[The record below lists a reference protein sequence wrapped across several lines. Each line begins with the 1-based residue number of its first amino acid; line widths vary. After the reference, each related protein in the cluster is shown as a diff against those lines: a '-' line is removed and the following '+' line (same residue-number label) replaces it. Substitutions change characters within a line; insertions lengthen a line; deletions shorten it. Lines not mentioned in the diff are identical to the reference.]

1 MHLLVK
7 SIFTCALFVIF
18 VYATSQ
24 SLLKV
29 QQNDELYTLLNG
41 TGSGNNLSQDG
52 SHFLSRRLRQAGQGE
67 EGEQGAP
74 VDFGDAR
81 KDDNLRPKM
90 GPEGEELR
98 VCSQGLVLPLWMPQ
112 KNISIGDRLVRGFVY
127 FMLLV
132 YLFVGVSIIADRFM
146 ASIEA
151 ITSIERTVVVRGP
164 HNEKQVMHVRIWNE
178 TVANLT
184 LMALGS
190 SAPEILLSVIEI
202 YAKDF
207 ESGDLGP
214 GTIVGSAAYNLFMI
228 IAVCMIWIPAGEV
241 RRIRHLRVFTVT
253 AAFSIFAYVWLWLI
267 LSVFTPGVIAVWE
280 AIVTLLFFPLTVL
293 WAYIAER
300 RLLVY
305 KFMDK
310 NYRVNKRGTVVA
322 GEHDQVEMDAEKGGV
337 RDPTSLAAPRTT
349 EAEAFDE
356 ARREYIHVLTELR
369 QKYPE
374 AELEQLEMM
383 AQEQVLARSN
393 KSRAFY
399 RIQAT
404 RRMVGS
410 GNLMRKIQERAHS
423 DLTEVKAQLNPA
435 EEEEGDE
442 PTRVYFEPG
451 HYTVMENCGEFEV
464 RVIRRGDISEY
475 GKVDFET
482 QDGTASAGQDF
493 VGKKGTLSFP
503 PGVDEQRFRIEVID
517 DDVFEE
523 DECFYIR
530 LYNPSDNMRLA
541 VPQIA
546 TVMILDDDHA
556 GIFAFTDSAFE
567 VSESIGLYEV
577 KVMRYS
583 GARGSVIVPYWT
595 ESASAKSGKDFEE
608 TRGEL
613 VFENNETEKFI
624 EILILE
630 ESSYEKDVNFMVHIG
645 EPRLAPADDTNKESF
660 FNRFFD
666 KHEHSGDP
674 THDEMLAKIKE
685 VESKA
690 VQDLTE
696 LDRILL
702 LSKPRNGELT
712 TAHIRIRESRE
723 FKATVDKLVAKAN
736 VSAVLGTSSWKEQF
750 KDALTVLPSDENDYD
765 NDEDVEEEVPSCFS
779 YVSHFVCLFW
789 KVLFAFVPPTDIC
802 GGYVTFVVSIFVI
815 GVITA
820 IIGDAASYFGC
831 ALNIKDS
838 VTAILFVALGTSIPG
853 RYPLSTAGAC
863 LTNSRI
869 ADTFASMIAAKHD
882 EGADNCIG
890 NVTGSN
896 AVNVFLGI
904 GLAWTIAAVYHSSR
918 GMTFN
923 VEPGTIGFA
932 VALFCGEALIAI
944 LLIMV
949 RRWTKSIGAEL
960 GGPKNSKYVSAAIL
974 VFLWLAYVVI
984 CTLEAYD
991 VILI

>member
-1 MHLLVK
+1 MQLLLK

-18 VYATSQ
+18 VYATAQ

-29 QQNDELYTLLNG
+29 QETEARQAYLNV
-41 TGSGNNLSQDG
+41 TSSSSSNLSQDDV
-52 SHFLSRRLRQAGQGE
+52 HFLSRRLRQATAGE
-67 EGEQGAP
+67 EGDEGAP
-74 VDFGDAR
+74 SQMDDELEQMTKVHAEAPDA
-81 KDDNLRPKM
+81 
-90 GPEGEELR
+90 EELR
-98 VCSQGLVLPLWMPQ
+98 ECSEGLVLPLWMPQ
-112 KNISIGDRLVRGFVY
+112 RNISVGDRLVRGFVY
-127 FMLLV
+127 FVLLI

-146 ASIEA
+146 AAIEA
-151 ITSIERTVVVRGP
+151 ITSIERAVVVKGP
-164 HNEKQVMHVRIWNE
+164 NNTKQVMHVRIWNE

-241 RRIRHLRVFTVT
+241 RRIRHLRVFFVT
-253 AAFSIFAYVWLWLI
+253 ALFSVFAYVWLWLI
-267 LSVFTPGVIAVWE
+267 LSVFTPGVILVWE

-305 KFMDK
+305 KYMDK

-322 GEHDQVEMDAEKGGV
+322 GEHDQVEMDAEKGPKQPMV
-337 RDPTSLAAPRTT
+337 TSARGND
-349 EAEAFDE
+349 AEAFDE
-356 ARREYIHVLTELR
+356 ARREYITLLTELR
-369 QKYPE
+369 QKYPD
-374 AELEQLEMM
+374 ADLEQLEMM
-383 AQEQVLARSN
+383 AQEQVLARSS

-404 RRMVGS
+404 RKMVGS

-423 DLTEVKAQLNPA
+423 DLTEVKAQLHA
-435 EEEEGDE
+435 GDDEEADD
-442 PTRVYFEPG
+442 PIRMYFEPG

-464 RVIRRGDISEY
+464 RVVRRGDISTYASVEY
-475 GKVDFET
+475 ET
-482 QDGTASAGQDF
+482 QDGTASAGTDF
-493 VGKKGTLSFP
+493 VGRKGLLSFP

-530 LYNPSDNMRLA
+530 LFNPSEGVKLA
-541 VPQIA
+541 VPMIA

-556 GIFAFTDSAFE
+556 GIFAFTDSVFE
-567 VSESIGLYEV
+567 ITESVGRFEL

-583 GARGSVIVPYWT
+583 GARGTVIVPYWT
-595 ESASAKSGKDFEE
+595 ENDTATESKDYEGA
-608 TRGEL
+608 RGEL
-613 VFENNETEKFI
+613 VFENNESEKFI
-624 EILILE
+624 DLFILE
-630 ESSYEKDVNFMVHIG
+630 ESSYEKDVSFKVHIG
-645 EPRLAPADDTNKESF
+645 EPRLAPDST
-660 FNRFFD
+660 
-666 KHEHSGDP
+666 HY
-674 THDEMLAKIKE
+674 HDELAAKIKE
-685 VESKA
+685 VEKKP

-712 TAHIRIRESRE
+712 TAYVRIRESQE

-750 KDALTVLPSDENDYD
+750 KDALTVIPADESEFD
-765 NDEDVEEEVPSCFS
+765 NDDEEEEVPSCFS
-779 YVSHFVCLFW
+779 YVSHFICLFW

-838 VTAILFVALGTSIPG
+838 VTAILFVALGTSIP
-853 RYPLSTAGAC
+853 
-863 LTNSRI
+863 
-869 ADTFASMIAAKHD
+869 DTFASMIAAKHD

-904 GLAWTIAAVYHSSR
+904 GLAWTIAAVYHSSH

-944 LLIMV
+944 MLIMF
-949 RRWTKSIGAEL
+949 RRWHKGIGAEL
-960 GGPKNSKYVSAAIL
+960 GGPKVSKYISAAIL
-974 VFLWLAYVVI
+974 VFLWVFYVVI
-984 CTLEAYD
+984 CILEAYD
-991 VILI
+991 VIRV

>member
-1 MHLLVK
+1 MQLLIK

-18 VYATSQ
+18 VYATAQ
-24 SLLKV
+24 SLIKV
-29 QQNDELYTLLNG
+29 QESETRRAYLNI
-41 TGSGNNLSQDG
+41 TSSSDLSSSNLSLDDG
-52 SHFLSRRLRQAGQGE
+52 PFLSRRLRQVVHGE
-67 EGEQGAP
+67 EGDEGAP
-74 VDFGDAR
+74 SQLEDDLRQMKKTNVDAPDV
-81 KDDNLRPKM
+81 
-90 GPEGEELR
+90 EEIR
-98 VCSQGLVLPLWMPQ
+98 ECSVGLVLPVWMPQ
-112 KNISIGDRLVRGFVY
+112 KHLSIGDRLIRGFVY
-127 FMLLV
+127 FILLI

-146 ASIEA
+146 AAIEA
-151 ITSIERTVVVRGP
+151 ITSIERAVVVKGP
-164 HNEKQVMHVRIWNE
+164 NNTKQVMHVRIWNE

-241 RRIRHLRVFTVT
+241 RRIRHLRVFFVT

-267 LSVFTPGVIAVWE
+267 LSVFTPGVIQVWE

-305 KFMDK
+305 KYMDK

-322 GEHDQVEMDAEKGGV
+322 GEHDQVEMDAEKGPKHPMV
-337 RDPTSLAAPRTT
+337 TSGRAN

-356 ARREYIHVLTELR
+356 ARREYVTVLTKLR
-369 QKYPE
+369 QKYPD
-374 AELEQLEMM
+374 ADLEQLEMM
-383 AQEQVLARSN
+383 AQEQVLARSS

-404 RRMVGS
+404 RKMVGS

-423 DLTEVKAQLNPA
+423 DLTEVKAQLHS
-435 EEEEGDE
+435 GDYDE
-442 PTRVYFEPG
+442 TDDLIRMYFEPG

-464 RVIRRGDISEY
+464 RVVRRGDLSVYASVEY
-475 GKVDFET
+475 ET
-482 QDGTASAGQDF
+482 QDGTASAGTDF
-493 VGKKGTLSFP
+493 VGRKGLLSFP

-530 LYNPSDNMRLA
+530 LFNPSEGVKLA
-541 VPQIA
+541 VPMIA

-567 VSESIGLYEV
+567 ITESVGKFEL

-583 GARGSVIVPYWT
+583 GARGTVIVPYWT
-595 ESASAKSGKDFEE
+595 ENDTATESKDYEE
-608 TRGEL
+608 ARGEL
-613 VFENNETEKFI
+613 VFENNESEKVI
-624 EILILE
+624 DLYILE
-630 ESSYEKDVNFMVHIG
+630 ESSYEKDVSFKVHIG
-645 EPRLAPADDTNKESF
+645 EPRLAPD
-660 FNRFFD
+660 
-666 KHEHSGDP
+666 
-674 THDEMLAKIKE
+674 DEMAAKIKE
-685 VESKA
+685 VEKKD

-712 TAHIRIRESRE
+712 TAYVRIRESQE

-750 KDALTVLPSDENDYD
+750 KDALTVIPADESEFD
-765 NDEDVEEEVPSCFS
+765 NDDEEEEVPSCFS

-789 KVLFAFVPPTDIC
+789 KVLFAFVPPTDMC

-838 VTAILFVALGTSIPG
+838 VTAILFVALGTSIP
-853 RYPLSTAGAC
+853 
-863 LTNSRI
+863 
-869 ADTFASMIAAKHD
+869 DTFASMIAAKHD

-904 GLAWTIAAVYHSSR
+904 GLAWTIAAVYHSSH
-918 GMTFN
+918 GGIFK

-932 VALFCGEALIAI
+932 VALFCGEALIAVF
-944 LLIMV
+944 LIMF
-949 RRWTKSIGAEL
+949 RRWHKGIGAEL
-960 GGPKNSKYVSAAIL
+960 GGPKVSKYISAAIL
-974 VFLWLAYVVI
+974 VFLWVFYVVI
-984 CTLEAYD
+984 CILEAYD
-991 VILI
+991 VIRV

>member
-1 MHLLVK
+1 MQLLLK

-18 VYATSQ
+18 VYATAQ

-29 QQNDELYTLLNG
+29 QETDARRAYLNV
-41 TGSGNNLSQDG
+41 TSSSSTNLSQDDG
-52 SHFLSRRLRQAGQGE
+52 HFLSRRLRQATHGE
-67 EGEQGAP
+67 EGDEGAP
-74 VDFGDAR
+74 SQMEDETRQMTKIHGDAP
-81 KDDNLRPKM
+81 DV
-90 GPEGEELR
+90 EELR
-98 VCSQGLVLPLWMPQ
+98 ECNEGLVLPLWMPQ
-112 KNISIGDRLVRGFVY
+112 RNISVGDRLVRGFVY
-127 FMLLV
+127 FVLLI

-146 ASIEA
+146 AAIEA
-151 ITSIERTVVVRGP
+151 ITSIERAVVVKGP
-164 HNEKQVMHVRIWNE
+164 NNTKQVMHVRIWNE

-241 RRIRHLRVFTVT
+241 RRIRHLRVFFVT
-253 AAFSIFAYVWLWLI
+253 ALFSVFAYVWLWLI
-267 LSVFTPGVIAVWE
+267 LSVFTPGVILVWE

-305 KFMDK
+305 KYMDK

-322 GEHDQVEMDAEKGGV
+322 GEHDQVEMDAEKGPKHPMV
-337 RDPTSLAAPRTT
+337 TSARGND
-349 EAEAFDE
+349 AEAFDE
-356 ARREYIHVLTELR
+356 ARREYISLLTELR
-369 QKYPE
+369 QKYPD
-374 AELEQLEMM
+374 ADLEQLEMM
-383 AQEQVLARSN
+383 AQEQVLARSS

-404 RRMVGS
+404 RKMVGS

-423 DLTEVKAQLNPA
+423 DLTEVKAQLHA
-435 EEEEGDE
+435 GDDEEADD
-442 PTRVYFEPG
+442 RIRMYFEPG

-464 RVIRRGDISEY
+464 RVVRRGDISTYASVE
-475 GKVDFET
+475 FET
-482 QDGTASAGQDF
+482 QDGTASAGTDF
-493 VGKKGTLSFP
+493 VGRKGLLSFP

-530 LYNPSDNMRLA
+530 LFNPSEGVKLA
-541 VPQIA
+541 VPMIA

-556 GIFAFTDSAFE
+556 GIFAFTDSVFE
-567 VSESIGLYEV
+567 ITESVGRFEL

-583 GARGSVIVPYWT
+583 GARGTVIVPYWT
-595 ESASAKSGKDFEE
+595 ENDTATESKDYEGA
-608 TRGEL
+608 RGEL
-613 VFENNETEKFI
+613 IFENNESEKFI
-624 EILILE
+624 DLYILE
-630 ESSYEKDVNFMVHIG
+630 ESSYEKDVSFKVHIG
-645 EPRLAPADDTNKESF
+645 EPRLAPDDTNKESF

-666 KHEHSGDP
+666 
-674 THDEMLAKIKE
+674 DELADKIKE
-685 VESKA
+685 VEKKA

-712 TAHIRIRESRE
+712 TAYVRIRESQE

-750 KDALTVLPSDENDYD
+750 KDALTVIPADESEFD
-765 NDEDVEEEVPSCFS
+765 NDDVEEEVPSCFS

-838 VTAILFVALGTSIPG
+838 VTAILFVALGTSIP
-853 RYPLSTAGAC
+853 
-863 LTNSRI
+863 
-869 ADTFASMIAAKHD
+869 DTFASMIAAKHD

-904 GLAWTIAAVYHSSR
+904 GLAWTIAAVYHSSH
-918 GMTFN
+918 GLTFN

-944 LLIMV
+944 MLIMF
-949 RRWTKSIGAEL
+949 RRWHKGIGAEL
-960 GGPKNSKYVSAAIL
+960 GGPKTSKYISAAIL
-974 VFLWLAYVVI
+974 VFLWVFYVVI
-984 CTLEAYD
+984 CILEAYD
-991 VILI
+991 FIRV

>member
-1 MHLLVK
+1 MQLLLK

-18 VYATSQ
+18 VYATAQ

-29 QQNDELYTLLNG
+29 QETDARRAYLNV
-41 TGSGNNLSQDG
+41 TSSSSTNLSQDDG
-52 SHFLSRRLRQAGQGE
+52 HFLSRRLRQATHGE
-67 EGEQGAP
+67 EGDEGAP
-74 VDFGDAR
+74 SQMEDETRQMTKIHGDAP
-81 KDDNLRPKM
+81 DV
-90 GPEGEELR
+90 EELR
-98 VCSQGLVLPLWMPQ
+98 ECNEGLVLPLWMPQ
-112 KNISIGDRLVRGFVY
+112 RNISVGDRLVRGFVY
-127 FMLLV
+127 FVLLI

-146 ASIEA
+146 AAIEA
-151 ITSIERTVVVRGP
+151 ITSIERAVVVKGP
-164 HNEKQVMHVRIWNE
+164 NNTKQVMHVRIWNE

-241 RRIRHLRVFTVT
+241 RRIRHLRVFFVT
-253 AAFSIFAYVWLWLI
+253 ALFSVFAYVWLWLI
-267 LSVFTPGVIAVWE
+267 LSVFTPGVILVWE

-305 KFMDK
+305 KYMDK

-322 GEHDQVEMDAEKGGV
+322 GEHDQVEMDAEKGPKHPMV
-337 RDPTSLAAPRTT
+337 TSARGND
-349 EAEAFDE
+349 AEAFDE
-356 ARREYIHVLTELR
+356 ARREYISLLTELR
-369 QKYPE
+369 QKYPD
-374 AELEQLEMM
+374 ADLEQLEMM
-383 AQEQVLARSN
+383 AQEQVLARSS

-404 RRMVGS
+404 RKMVGS

-423 DLTEVKAQLNPA
+423 DLTEVKAQLHA
-435 EEEEGDE
+435 GDDEEADDR
-442 PTRVYFEPG
+442 TRMYFEPG

-464 RVIRRGDISEY
+464 RVVRRGDISTYASVE
-475 GKVDFET
+475 FET
-482 QDGTASAGQDF
+482 QDGTASAGTDF
-493 VGKKGTLSFP
+493 VGRKGLLSFP

-530 LYNPSDNMRLA
+530 LFNPSEGVKLA
-541 VPQIA
+541 VPMIA

-556 GIFAFTDSAFE
+556 GIFAFTDSVFE
-567 VSESIGLYEV
+567 ITESVGRFEL

-583 GARGSVIVPYWT
+583 GARGTVIVPYWT
-595 ESASAKSGKDFEE
+595 ENDTATESKDYEGA
-608 TRGEL
+608 RGEL
-613 VFENNETEKFI
+613 IFENNESEKFI
-624 EILILE
+624 DLYILE
-630 ESSYEKDVNFMVHIG
+630 ESSYEKDVSFKVHIG
-645 EPRLAPADDTNKESF
+645 EPRLAPDDELAD
-660 FNRFFD
+660 
-666 KHEHSGDP
+666 
-674 THDEMLAKIKE
+674 KIKE
-685 VESKA
+685 VEKKA

-712 TAHIRIRESRE
+712 TAYVRIRESQE

-750 KDALTVLPSDENDYD
+750 KDALTVIPADESEFD
-765 NDEDVEEEVPSCFS
+765 NDDVEEEVPSCFS

-838 VTAILFVALGTSIPG
+838 VTAILFVALGTSIP
-853 RYPLSTAGAC
+853 
-863 LTNSRI
+863 
-869 ADTFASMIAAKHD
+869 DTFASMIAAKHD

-904 GLAWTIAAVYHSSR
+904 GLAWTIAAVYHSSH
-918 GMTFN
+918 GLTFN

-944 LLIMV
+944 MLIMI
-949 RRWTKSIGAEL
+949 RRWHKGIGAEL
-960 GGPKNSKYVSAAIL
+960 GGPKTSKYISAAIL
-974 VFLWLAYVVI
+974 VFLWVFYVVI
-984 CTLEAYD
+984 CILEAYD
-991 VILI
+991 FIRV

>member
-1 MHLLVK
+1 MQLLLK

-18 VYATSQ
+18 VYATAQ
-24 SLLKV
+24 SLIGLHRDETR
-29 QQNDELYTLLNG
+29 QELYGVSINVT
-41 TGSGNNLSQDG
+41 QDG
-52 SHFLSRRLRQAGQGE
+52 QSSFLSRRIRQFTNGEDAEAGISE
-67 EGEQGAP
+67 FDE
-74 VDFGDAR
+74 
-81 KDDNLRPKM
+81 NLRKNPDSSDSPDK
-90 GPEGEELR
+90 GELR
-98 VCSQGLVLPLWMPQ
+98 ECKKGLVLPLWLPQ
-112 KNISIGDRLVRGFVY
+112 RNLSVGDRLLRGFAY
-127 FMLLV
+127 FLLLI

-146 ASIEA
+146 AAIEA
-151 ITSIERTVVVRGP
+151 ITSIERTVTVRGP

-207 ESGDLGP
+207 DSGDLGP

-228 IAVCMIWIPAGEV
+228 IAVCMVWIPAGEV
-241 RRIRHLRVFTVT
+241 RRIRHLRVFFVT

-267 LSVFTPGVIAVWE
+267 LSVLTPGVILVWE

-322 GEHDQVEMDAEKGGV
+322 GEHDQVEMDAEKGTKQSAA
-337 RDPTSLAAPRTT
+337 TSQRTND
-349 EAEAFDE
+349 AEAFDE
-356 ARREYIHVLTELR
+356 ARKEYISVLTELR

-374 AELEQLEMM
+374 ADLEQLEMM

-404 RRMVGS
+404 RKMVGS

-423 DLTEVKAQLNPA
+423 DLTEVKAQLHPTDDDDT
-435 EEEEGDE
+435 DE
-442 PTRVYFEPG
+442 PTRIYFEPG

-464 RVIRRGDISEY
+464 RVVRRGDLSTYASVEY
-475 GKVDFET
+475 ET
-482 QDGTASAGQDF
+482 QDGTASAGNDY
-493 VGKKGTLSFP
+493 VGKKGNLSFP

-530 LYNPSDNMRLA
+530 LFSPSENVKLA
-541 VPQIA
+541 VPMIA

-556 GIFAFTDSAFE
+556 GIFAFTDSSFE
-567 VSESIGLYEV
+567 ISESVGRFEL

-583 GARGSVIVPYWT
+583 GARGTVIIPYWT
-595 ESASAKSGKDFEE
+595 EGDSAIEGKDYEE
-608 TRGEL
+608 ARGEL
-613 VFENNETEKFI
+613 VFENNESEKTI
-624 EILILE
+624 DIYIMEQ
-630 ESSYEKDVNFMVHIG
+630 SSYEKDVSFRVYIG
-645 EPRLAPADDTNKESF
+645 TPELAPDS
-660 FNRFFD
+660 
-666 KHEHSGDP
+666 
-674 THDEMLAKIKE
+674 THYPQI
-685 VESKA
+685 KA
-690 VQDLTE
+690 VEKKNANDLTE

-702 LSKPRNGELT
+702 MSKPRNGELT
-712 TAHIRIRESRE
+712 SATVRIRESQE

-736 VSAVLGTSSWKEQF
+736 VSSVLGTSSWKEQF
-750 KDALTVLPSDENDYD
+750 KDALTVIPADESEYDRDDY
-765 NDEDVEEEVPSCFS
+765 EDEVPTCFN
-779 YVSHFVCLFW
+779 YISHFFCLFW

-802 GGYVTFVVSIFVI
+802 GGYVTFVVSIVVI

-820 IIGDAASYFGC
+820 VIGDAASYFGC
-831 ALNIKDS
+831 TLNIKDS
-838 VTAILFVALGTSIPG
+838 VTAILFVALGTSIP
-853 RYPLSTAGAC
+853 
-863 LTNSRI
+863 
-869 ADTFASMIAAKHD
+869 DTFASMIAAKHD

-904 GLAWTIAAVYHSSR
+904 GLAWTIAAVYHSSH

-932 VALFCGEALIAI
+932 VALFCGEALIAVF
-944 LLIMV
+944 LIMV
-949 RRWTKSIGAEL
+949 RRCHKGIGAEL
-960 GGPKNSKYVSAAIL
+960 GGPKVSKYISAAIL
-974 VFLWLAYVVI
+974 VFLWVFYVVI
-984 CTLEAYD
+984 CILEAYD
-991 VILI
+991 IIRV

>member
-1 MHLLVK
+1 MQLLLK

-18 VYATSQ
+18 VYATAQ

-29 QQNDELYTLLNG
+29 QETEARQAYLNV
-41 TGSGNNLSQDG
+41 TSSSSSNLSQDDV
-52 SHFLSRRLRQAGQGE
+52 HFLSRRLRQATAGE
-67 EGEQGAP
+67 EGEEGAP
-74 VDFGDAR
+74 SQMDDELEQMTKVHAEAPDA
-81 KDDNLRPKM
+81 
-90 GPEGEELR
+90 EELR
-98 VCSQGLVLPLWMPQ
+98 ECSEGLVLPLWMPQ
-112 KNISIGDRLVRGFVY
+112 RNISVGDRLVRGFVY
-127 FMLLV
+127 FVLLI

-146 ASIEA
+146 AAIEA
-151 ITSIERTVVVRGP
+151 ITSIERAVVVKGP
-164 HNEKQVMHVRIWNE
+164 NNTKQVMHVRIWNE

-241 RRIRHLRVFTVT
+241 RRIRHLRVFFVT
-253 AAFSIFAYVWLWLI
+253 ALFSVFAYVWLWLI
-267 LSVFTPGVIAVWE
+267 LSVFTPGVILVWE

-305 KFMDK
+305 KYMDK

-322 GEHDQVEMDAEKGGV
+322 GEHDQVEMDAEKGPKQPMV
-337 RDPTSLAAPRTT
+337 TSARGND
-349 EAEAFDE
+349 AEAFDE
-356 ARREYIHVLTELR
+356 ARREYITLLTELR
-369 QKYPE
+369 QKYPD
-374 AELEQLEMM
+374 ADLEQLEMM
-383 AQEQVLARSN
+383 AQEQVLARSS

-404 RRMVGS
+404 RKMVGS

-423 DLTEVKAQLNPA
+423 DLTEVKAQLHA
-435 EEEEGDE
+435 GDDEEADD
-442 PTRVYFEPG
+442 PIRMYFEPG

-464 RVIRRGDISEY
+464 RVVRRGDISTYASVEY
-475 GKVDFET
+475 ET
-482 QDGTASAGQDF
+482 QDGTASAGTDF
-493 VGKKGTLSFP
+493 VGRKGLLSFP

-530 LYNPSDNMRLA
+530 LFNPSEGVKLA
-541 VPQIA
+541 VPMIA

-556 GIFAFTDSAFE
+556 GIFAFTDSVFE
-567 VSESIGLYEV
+567 ITESVGRFEL

-583 GARGSVIVPYWT
+583 GARGTVIVPYWT
-595 ESASAKSGKDFEE
+595 ENDTATESKDYEGA
-608 TRGEL
+608 RGEL
-613 VFENNETEKFI
+613 VFENNESEKFI
-624 EILILE
+624 DLFILE
-630 ESSYEKDVNFMVHIG
+630 ESSYEKDVSFKVHIG
-645 EPRLAPADDTNKESF
+645 EPRLAPDSTHYQ
-660 FNRFFD
+660 
-666 KHEHSGDP
+666 KHEHSGEP
-674 THDEMLAKIKE
+674 THDELAAKIKE
-685 VESKA
+685 VEKKP

-712 TAHIRIRESRE
+712 TAYVRIRESQE

-750 KDALTVLPSDENDYD
+750 KDALTVIPADESEFD
-765 NDEDVEEEVPSCFS
+765 NDDEEEEVPSCFS
-779 YVSHFVCLFW
+779 YVSHFICLFW

-838 VTAILFVALGTSIPG
+838 VTAILFVALGTSIP
-853 RYPLSTAGAC
+853 
-863 LTNSRI
+863 
-869 ADTFASMIAAKHD
+869 DTFASMIAAKHD

-904 GLAWTIAAVYHSSR
+904 GLAWTIAAVYHSSH

-944 LLIMV
+944 MLIMF
-949 RRWTKSIGAEL
+949 RRWHKGIGAEL
-960 GGPKNSKYVSAAIL
+960 GGPKVSKYISAAIL
-974 VFLWLAYVVI
+974 VFLWVFYVVI
-984 CTLEAYD
+984 CILEAYD
-991 VILI
+991 VIRV

>member
-1 MHLLVK
+1 MQLLLK
-7 SIFTCALFVIF
+7 SIFTCALLVIF
-18 VYATSQ
+18 VYATAQ
-24 SLLKV
+24 SLAKV
-29 QQNDELYTLLNG
+29 QESEARRAYLNG
-41 TGSGNNLSQDG
+41 TSPALGSSNLSQDG
-52 SHFLSRRLRQAGQGE
+52 HFLSRRLRQVVHGE
-67 EGEQGAP
+67 EGEEGAP
-74 VDFGDAR
+74 SQMEDDLSQLMKSNVDAPD
-81 KDDNLRPKM
+81 K
-90 GPEGEELR
+90 EELR
-98 VCSQGLVLPLWMPQ
+98 KCSVGLVLPVWTPEY
-112 KNISIGDRLVRGFVY
+112 NISMGDRLIRGFVY
-127 FMLLV
+127 FVLLI

-146 ASIEA
+146 AAIEA
-151 ITSIERTVVVRGP
+151 ITSIERAVVVKGP
-164 HNEKQVMHVRIWNE
+164 NNVKQVMHVRIWNE

-241 RRIRHLRVFTVT
+241 RRIRHLRVFFVT
-253 AAFSIFAYVWLWLI
+253 ALFSIFAYVWLWLI
-267 LSVFTPGVIAVWE
+267 LSVFTPGVIQVWE

-300 RLLVY
+300 RMLVY
-305 KFMDK
+305 KYMDK

-322 GEHDQVEMDAEKGGV
+322 GEHDQVEMDAEKGPKHPMV
-337 RDPTSLAAPRTT
+337 TSARGND
-349 EAEAFDE
+349 AEAFDE
-356 ARREYIHVLTELR
+356 ARREYITVLTELR
-369 QKYPE
+369 QKYPD
-374 AELEQLEMM
+374 ADLEQLEMM
-383 AQEQVLARSN
+383 AQEQVLARSS

-404 RRMVGS
+404 RKMVGS

-423 DLTEVKAQLNPA
+423 DLTEVKAQLHA
-435 EEEEGDE
+435 GDDEETDD
-442 PTRVYFEPG
+442 PIRMYFEPG

-464 RVIRRGDISEY
+464 RVVRRGDISTYASVEY
-475 GKVDFET
+475 ET
-482 QDGTASAGQDF
+482 QDGTASAGTDF
-493 VGKKGTLSFP
+493 VGRKGLLSFP

-530 LYNPSDNMRLA
+530 LFNPSEGVKLA
-541 VPQIA
+541 VPMIA

-556 GIFAFTDSAFE
+556 GIFAFTDSVFE
-567 VSESIGLYEV
+567 ITESVGKFEL

-583 GARGSVIVPYWT
+583 GARGTVIVPYWT
-595 ESASAKSGKDFEE
+595 ENETAKDSKDYEE

-613 VFENNETEKFI
+613 IFENNESEKFI
-624 EILILE
+624 DLYILE
-630 ESSYEKDVNFMVHIG
+630 ESSYEKDVSFKVHIG
-645 EPRLAPADDTNKESF
+645 EPRLAPDST
-660 FNRFFD
+660 
-666 KHEHSGDP
+666 HY
-674 THDEMLAKIKE
+674 HDEMAAKIKE
-685 VESKA
+685 VEKKA

-712 TAHIRIRESRE
+712 TAIVRIRESQE

-750 KDALTVLPSDENDYD
+750 KDALTVIPAEESEFD
-765 NDEDVEEEVPSCFS
+765 NDDDAEEEVPSCFS

-838 VTAILFVALGTSIPG
+838 VTAILFVALGTSIP
-853 RYPLSTAGAC
+853 
-863 LTNSRI
+863 
-869 ADTFASMIAAKHD
+869 DTFASMIAAKHD

-904 GLAWTIAAVYHSSR
+904 GLAWTIAAVYHSSH
-918 GMTFN
+918 GNAFF

-944 LLIMV
+944 FIIMF
-949 RRWTKSIGAEL
+949 RRWHKGIGAEL
-960 GGPKNSKYVSAAIL
+960 GGPKVSKYISAAIL
-974 VFLWLAYVVI
+974 VFLWVFYVVI
-984 CTLEAYD
+984 CILEAYD
-991 VILI
+991 VIVV

>member
-1 MHLLVK
+1 MQLLLK

-18 VYATSQ
+18 VYATAQ
-24 SLLKV
+24 SLIGLHRDETR
-29 QQNDELYTLLNG
+29 QELYGVSINVT
-41 TGSGNNLSQDG
+41 QDG
-52 SHFLSRRLRQAGQGE
+52 QSSFLSRRIRQFTNGEDAEAGISE
-67 EGEQGAP
+67 FDE
-74 VDFGDAR
+74 
-81 KDDNLRPKM
+81 NLRKNPDSSDSPDK
-90 GPEGEELR
+90 GELR
-98 VCSQGLVLPLWMPQ
+98 ECKKGLVLPLWLPQ
-112 KNISIGDRLVRGFVY
+112 RNLSVGDRLLRGFAY
-127 FMLLV
+127 FLLLI

-146 ASIEA
+146 AAIEA
-151 ITSIERTVVVRGP
+151 ITSIERTVTVRGP

-207 ESGDLGP
+207 DSGDLGP

-228 IAVCMIWIPAGEV
+228 IAVCMVWIPAGEV
-241 RRIRHLRVFTVT
+241 RRIRHLRVFFVT

-267 LSVFTPGVIAVWE
+267 LSVLTPGVILVWE

-322 GEHDQVEMDAEKGGV
+322 GEHDQVEMDAEKGTKQSAA
-337 RDPTSLAAPRTT
+337 TSQRTND
-349 EAEAFDE
+349 AEAFDE
-356 ARREYIHVLTELR
+356 ARKEYISVLTELR

-374 AELEQLEMM
+374 ADLEQLEMM

-404 RRMVGS
+404 RKMVGS

-423 DLTEVKAQLNPA
+423 DLTEVKAQLHPTDDDDT
-435 EEEEGDE
+435 DE
-442 PTRVYFEPG
+442 PTRIYFEPG

-464 RVIRRGDISEY
+464 RVVRRGDLSTYASVEY
-475 GKVDFET
+475 ET
-482 QDGTASAGQDF
+482 QDGTASAGNDY
-493 VGKKGTLSFP
+493 VGKKGNLSFP

-530 LYNPSDNMRLA
+530 LFSPSENVKLA
-541 VPQIA
+541 VPMIA

-556 GIFAFTDSAFE
+556 GIFAFTDSSFE
-567 VSESIGLYEV
+567 ISESVGRFEL

-583 GARGSVIVPYWT
+583 GARGTVIIPYWT
-595 ESASAKSGKDFEE
+595 EGDSAIEGKDYEE
-608 TRGEL
+608 ARGEL
-613 VFENNETEKFI
+613 VFENNESEKTI
-624 EILILE
+624 DIYIMEQ
-630 ESSYEKDVNFMVHIG
+630 SSYEKDVSFRVYIG
-645 EPRLAPADDTNKESF
+645 TPELAPDSTHYHDD
-660 FNRFFD
+660 
-666 KHEHSGDP
+666 
-674 THDEMLAKIKE
+674 MAAQI
-685 VESKA
+685 KA
-690 VQDLTE
+690 VEKKNANDLTE

-702 LSKPRNGELT
+702 MSKPRNGELT
-712 TAHIRIRESRE
+712 SATVRIRESQE

-736 VSAVLGTSSWKEQF
+736 VSSVLGTSSWKEQF
-750 KDALTVLPSDENDYD
+750 KDALTVIPADESEYDRDDY
-765 NDEDVEEEVPSCFS
+765 EDEVPTCFN
-779 YVSHFVCLFW
+779 YISHFFCLFW

-802 GGYVTFVVSIFVI
+802 GGYVTFVVSIVVI

-820 IIGDAASYFGC
+820 VIGDAASYFGC
-831 ALNIKDS
+831 TLNIKDS
-838 VTAILFVALGTSIPG
+838 VTAILFVALGTSIP
-853 RYPLSTAGAC
+853 
-863 LTNSRI
+863 
-869 ADTFASMIAAKHD
+869 DTFASMIAAKHD

-904 GLAWTIAAVYHSSR
+904 GLAWTIAAVYHSSH

-932 VALFCGEALIAI
+932 VALFCGEALIAVF
-944 LLIMV
+944 LIMV
-949 RRWTKSIGAEL
+949 RRCHKGIGAEL
-960 GGPKNSKYVSAAIL
+960 GGPKVSKYISAAIL
-974 VFLWLAYVVI
+974 VFLWVFYVVI
-984 CTLEAYD
+984 CILEAYD
-991 VILI
+991 IIRV

>member
-1 MHLLVK
+1 MQLLLK
-7 SIFTCALFVIF
+7 SIFTCALCAIF
-18 VYATSQ
+18 VYTTAQALIGLHKEESRQ
-24 SLLKV
+24 
-29 QQNDELYTLLNG
+29 ELYGISINVT
-41 TGSGNNLSQDG
+41 QDG
-52 SHFLSRRLRQAGQGE
+52 QSSFLSRRLRQIATGDDADAGRE
-67 EGEQGAP
+67 
-74 VDFGDAR
+74 DFDE
-81 KDDNLRPKM
+81 NLRKHADSLDSPDR
-90 GPEGEELR
+90 GELR
-98 VCSQGLVLPLWMPQ
+98 ECKSGLVLPLWLPQ
-112 KNISIGDRLVRGFVY
+112 RNLSVGDRLIRGLAY
-127 FMLLV
+127 FLLLI

-146 ASIEA
+146 AAIEA
-151 ITSIERTVVVRGP
+151 ITSIERTVTVRGP

-228 IAVCMIWIPAGEV
+228 IAVCMVWIPAGEV
-241 RRIRHLRVFTVT
+241 RRIRHLRVFFVT

-267 LSVFTPGVIAVWE
+267 LSVLTPGVILVWE

-322 GEHDQVEMDAEKGGV
+322 GEHDQVEMDAEKGTKNAGAISQRNNDAV
-337 RDPTSLAAPRTT
+337 
-349 EAEAFDE
+349 AFDE
-356 ARREYIHVLTELR
+356 ARKEYISVLTELR

-374 AELEQLEMM
+374 ADLEQLEMM

-404 RRMVGS
+404 RKMVGS

-423 DLTEVKAQLNPA
+423 DLAEVKSQLHA
-435 EEEEGDE
+435 ADDDDADE
-442 PTRVYFEPG
+442 PTRIYFEPG

-464 RVIRRGDISEY
+464 RVVRRGDLSAYATVE
-475 GKVDFET
+475 FET
-482 QDGTASAGQDF
+482 QDGTASAGNDY
-493 VGKKGTLSFP
+493 VGKKGKLSFP

-530 LYNPSDNMRLA
+530 LFSPSDNVKLS
-541 VPQIA
+541 VPMIA

-556 GIFAFTDSAFE
+556 GIFAFTDSSFE
-567 VSESIGLYEV
+567 IPESVGRFEL

-583 GARGSVIVPYWT
+583 GARGTVFVPFWT
-595 ESASAKSGKDFEE
+595 EGDTAIEGKDYEE
-608 TRGEL
+608 ARGEL
-613 VFENNETEKFI
+613 VFENNESEKTI
-624 EILILE
+624 DLYIMEQ
-630 ESSYEKDVNFMVHIG
+630 SSYEKDVKFRVYLG
-645 EPRLAPADDTNKESF
+645 TPELAPADDTNKESF
-660 FNRFFD
+660 FNRFFE

-674 THDEMLAKIKE
+674 THDNMAAQI
-685 VESKA
+685 KA
-690 VQDLTE
+690 VEKKKPDQLTE
-696 LDRILL
+696 LDRVLL

-712 TAHIRIRESRE
+712 TATVRIRESRE

-736 VSAVLGTSSWKEQF
+736 VSTVLGTSTWKEQF
-750 KDALTVLPSDENDYD
+750 KDALTVIPAGESEYEHD
-765 NDEDVEEEVPSCFS
+765 NEVEEEVPTCFN
-779 YVSHFVCLFW
+779 YVSHFFCLFW

-802 GGYVTFVVSIFVI
+802 GGYITFVVSIVVI

-831 ALNIKDS
+831 TLNIKDS
-838 VTAILFVALGTSIPG
+838 VTAILFVALGTSIP
-853 RYPLSTAGAC
+853 
-863 LTNSRI
+863 
-869 ADTFASMIAAKHD
+869 DTFASMIAAKHD

-904 GLAWTIAAVYHSSR
+904 GLAWTIAAVYHSSH

-932 VALFCGEALIAI
+932 VALFCGEALLAI

-949 RRWTKSIGAEL
+949 RRWHKGIGAEL
-960 GGPKNSKYVSAAIL
+960 GGPKVSKYVSSGIL
-974 VFLWLAYVVI
+974 VFLWVFYVVI
-984 CTLEAYD
+984 CILEAYD
-991 VILI
+991 IIRV

>member
-1 MHLLVK
+1 MQLLLK
-7 SIFTCALFVIF
+7 SIFTCALIVIF
-18 VYATSQ
+18 VYATAQ
-24 SLLKV
+24 SLIELHRNESR
-29 QQNDELYTLLNG
+29 QELYG
-41 TGSGNNLSQDG
+41 ISRNLSQEG
-52 SHFLSRRLRQAGQGE
+52 QSSFLSRRLRQISLGE
-67 EGEQGAP
+67 DADEGIEDPDGSLAKKAESDLSP
-74 VDFGDAR
+74 D
-81 KDDNLRPKM
+81 K
-90 GPEGEELR
+90 EELR
-98 VCSQGLVLPLWMPQ
+98 ECKPGLVLPLWLPQ
-112 KNISIGDRLVRGFVY
+112 RNISVGDRLLRGFAY
-127 FMLLV
+127 FLLLI

-146 ASIEA
+146 AAIEA
-151 ITSIERTVVVRGP
+151 ITSIERTVTVRGP

-241 RRIRHLRVFTVT
+241 RRIRHLRVFFVT

-267 LSVFTPGVIAVWE
+267 LSVFTPGIILVWE

-305 KFMDK
+305 KYMDK

-322 GEHDQVEMDAEKGGV
+322 GEHDQVEMGAEKG
-337 RDPTSLAAPRTT
+337 TKQSLAITQRDND
-349 EAEAFDE
+349 AEAFDE
-356 ARREYIHVLTELR
+356 ARKEYISLLSELR

-374 AELEQLEMM
+374 ADLEQLEMM

-404 RRMVGS
+404 RKMVGS

-423 DLTEVKAQLNPA
+423 DLTEVKAQLHPA
-435 EEEEGDE
+435 DDDDSDD
-442 PTRVYFEPG
+442 PTRIYFEPG

-464 RVIRRGDISEY
+464 RVVRRGDLSTYATVEY
-475 GKVDFET
+475 ET
-482 QDGTASAGQDF
+482 QDGTASAGNDF
-493 VGKKGTLSFP
+493 VGKKGSLSFP

-530 LYNPSDNMRLA
+530 LFNPSENVKLS
-541 VPQIA
+541 VPMMA

-567 VSESIGLYEV
+567 VSESVGRYEL

-583 GARGSVIVPYWT
+583 GARGTVVVPYWT
-595 ESASAKSGKDFEE
+595 EGDTAIEGKDFEE
-608 TRGEL
+608 IHGEL
-613 VFENNETEKFI
+613 VFENNESEQVI
-624 EILILE
+624 ELFILE
-630 ESSYEKDVNFMVHIG
+630 ESSYEKDVSFKVFIG
-645 EPRLAPADDTNKESF
+645 TPELAPDSTHYHDTNKESF

-666 KHEHSGDP
+666 D
-674 THDEMLAKIKE
+674 DMAAQIRA
-685 VESKA
+685 VEKKNA
-690 VQDLTE
+690 NELTE

-702 LSKPRNGELT
+702 LSKPRTGELS
-712 TAHIRIRESRE
+712 TATIRIRESQE

-750 KDALTVLPSDENDYD
+750 KDALTVIPADESEFDRD
-765 NDEDVEEEVPSCFS
+765 DDTLEEVPSCFN
-779 YVSHFVCLFW
+779 YISHFFCLFW
-789 KVLFAFVPPTDIC
+789 KVIFAFVPPTDIC
-802 GGYVTFVVSIFVI
+802 GGYVTFVVSIVVI

-831 ALNIKDS
+831 TLNIKDS
-838 VTAILFVALGTSIPG
+838 VTAILFVALGTSIP
-853 RYPLSTAGAC
+853 
-863 LTNSRI
+863 
-869 ADTFASMIAAKHD
+869 DTFASMIAAKHD

-904 GLAWTIAAVYHSSR
+904 GLAWTIAAVYHSSH

-932 VALFCGEALIAI
+932 VALFCGEALIAV

-949 RRWTKSIGAEL
+949 RRCHKGIGAEL
-960 GGPKNSKYVSAAIL
+960 GGPKVSKYISAAIL
-974 VFLWLAYVVI
+974 VFLWVFYVVI
-984 CTLEAYD
+984 CILEAYD
-991 VILI
+991 IIRV

>member
-1 MHLLVK
+1 MQLLLK

-18 VYATSQ
+18 VYATAQ

-29 QQNDELYTLLNG
+29 QETDARRAYLNV
-41 TGSGNNLSQDG
+41 TSSSSTNLSQDDG
-52 SHFLSRRLRQAGQGE
+52 HFLSRRLRQATHGE
-67 EGEQGAP
+67 EGDEGAP
-74 VDFGDAR
+74 SQMEDETRQMTKIHGDAP
-81 KDDNLRPKM
+81 DV
-90 GPEGEELR
+90 EELR
-98 VCSQGLVLPLWMPQ
+98 ECNEGLVLPLWMPQ
-112 KNISIGDRLVRGFVY
+112 RNISVGDRLVRGFVY
-127 FMLLV
+127 FVLLI

-146 ASIEA
+146 AAIEA
-151 ITSIERTVVVRGP
+151 ITSIERAVVVKGP
-164 HNEKQVMHVRIWNE
+164 NNTKQVMHVRIWNE

-241 RRIRHLRVFTVT
+241 RRIRHLRVFFVT
-253 AAFSIFAYVWLWLI
+253 ALFSVFAYVWLWLI
-267 LSVFTPGVIAVWE
+267 LSVFTPGVILVWE

-305 KFMDK
+305 KYMDK

-322 GEHDQVEMDAEKGGV
+322 GEHDQVEMDAEKGPKHPMV
-337 RDPTSLAAPRTT
+337 TSARGND
-349 EAEAFDE
+349 AEAFDE
-356 ARREYIHVLTELR
+356 ARREYISLLTELR
-369 QKYPE
+369 QKYPD
-374 AELEQLEMM
+374 ADLEQLEMM
-383 AQEQVLARSN
+383 AQEQVLARSS

-404 RRMVGS
+404 RKMVGS

-423 DLTEVKAQLNPA
+423 DLTEVKAQLHA
-435 EEEEGDE
+435 GDDEEADDR
-442 PTRVYFEPG
+442 TRMYFEPG

-464 RVIRRGDISEY
+464 RVVRRGDISTYASVE
-475 GKVDFET
+475 FET
-482 QDGTASAGQDF
+482 QDGTASAGTDF
-493 VGKKGTLSFP
+493 VGRKGLLSFP

-530 LYNPSDNMRLA
+530 LFNPSEGVKLA
-541 VPQIA
+541 VPMIA

-556 GIFAFTDSAFE
+556 GIFAFTDSVFE
-567 VSESIGLYEV
+567 ITESVGRFEL

-583 GARGSVIVPYWT
+583 GARGTVIVPYWT
-595 ESASAKSGKDFEE
+595 ENDTATESKDYEGA
-608 TRGEL
+608 RGEL
-613 VFENNETEKFI
+613 IFENNESEKFI
-624 EILILE
+624 DLYILE
-630 ESSYEKDVNFMVHIG
+630 ESSYEKDVSFKVHIG
-645 EPRLAPADDTNKESF
+645 EPRLAPDSTQY
-660 FNRFFD
+660 
-666 KHEHSGDP
+666 H
-674 THDEMLAKIKE
+674 KIKE
-685 VESKA
+685 VEKKA

-712 TAHIRIRESRE
+712 TAYVRIRESQE

-750 KDALTVLPSDENDYD
+750 KDALTVIPADESEFD
-765 NDEDVEEEVPSCFS
+765 NDDVEEEVPSCFS

-820 IIGDAASYFGC
+820 IIGDAPSYFGC

-838 VTAILFVALGTSIPG
+838 VTAILFVALGTSIP
-853 RYPLSTAGAC
+853 
-863 LTNSRI
+863 
-869 ADTFASMIAAKHD
+869 DTFASMIAAKHD

-904 GLAWTIAAVYHSSR
+904 GLAWTIAAVYHSSH
-918 GMTFN
+918 GLTFN

-944 LLIMV
+944 MLIMI
-949 RRWTKSIGAEL
+949 RRWHKGIGAEL
-960 GGPKNSKYVSAAIL
+960 GGPKTSKYISAAIL
-974 VFLWLAYVVI
+974 VFLWVFYVVI
-984 CTLEAYD
+984 CILEAYD
-991 VILI
+991 FIRV

>member
-1 MHLLVK
+1 MQLLLK
-7 SIFTCALFVIF
+7 SIFTCALVVFF
-18 VYATSQ
+18 VYATAQ

-29 QQNDELYTLLNG
+29 QETETRRAAYYNVTSSDDDR
-41 TGSGNNLSQDG
+41 SSSNLSQDSDG
-52 SHFLSRRLRQAGQGE
+52 GHFLSRRLRQVQAQLQVRQVMHGE
-67 EGEQGAP
+67 EGMEGAP
-74 VDFGDAR
+74 SQTEDDKAQLMKTNVDAPDV
-81 KDDNLRPKM
+81 
-90 GPEGEELR
+90 EELR
-98 VCSQGLVLPLWMPQ
+98 ECSVGLVLPLWMPQ
-112 KNISIGDRLVRGFVY
+112 RNISIGDRLIRGFVY
-127 FMLLV
+127 FMLLI

-146 ASIEA
+146 AAIEA
-151 ITSIERTVVVRGP
+151 ITSIERAVVVKGP
-164 HNEKQVMHVRIWNE
+164 NNTKQVMHVRIWNE

-241 RRIRHLRVFTVT
+241 RRIRHLRVFFVT
-253 AAFSIFAYVWLWLI
+253 ALFSIFAYVWLWLI
-267 LSVFTPGVIAVWE
+267 LSVFTPGVILVWE

-305 KFMDK
+305 KYMDK

-322 GEHDQVEMDAEKGGV
+322 GEHDQVEMDAEKGPKHPMV
-337 RDPTSLAAPRTT
+337 SSSSRPND
-349 EAEAFDE
+349 AEAFDE

-374 AELEQLEMM
+374 ADLEQLEMM

-404 RRMVGS
+404 RKMVGS

-423 DLTEVKAQLNPA
+423 DLTEVKAQLHSGDD
-435 EEEEGDE
+435 EEADD
-442 PTRVYFEPG
+442 PIRMYFEPG

-464 RVIRRGDISEY
+464 RVVRRGDISTYASVEY
-475 GKVDFET
+475 ET
-482 QDGTASAGQDF
+482 QDGTASAGNDF
-493 VGKKGTLSFP
+493 VGRKGLLSFP

-530 LYNPSDNMRLA
+530 LFNPSEGVKLA
-541 VPQIA
+541 VPMIA

-556 GIFAFTDSAFE
+556 GIFAFTDSVFE
-567 VSESIGLYEV
+567 ITESVGRFEL

-583 GARGSVIVPYWT
+583 GARGTVIVPYWT
-595 ESASAKSGKDFEE
+595 ENDTATDSKDYEE
-608 TRGEL
+608 ARGEL
-613 VFENNETEKFI
+613 IFENNESEKFI
-624 EILILE
+624 DLYILE
-630 ESSYEKDVNFMVHIG
+630 ESSYEKDVSFKVHIG
-645 EPRLAPADDTNKESF
+645 EPRLAPDS
-660 FNRFFD
+660 
-666 KHEHSGDP
+666 
-674 THDEMLAKIKE
+674 THYPKIKE
-685 VESKA
+685 VEKKS

-712 TAHIRIRESRE
+712 TAYVRIRESQE

-750 KDALTVLPSDENDYD
+750 KDALTVIPADESEFD
-765 NDEDVEEEVPSCFS
+765 NDDDAEEEVPSCFS

-838 VTAILFVALGTSIPG
+838 VTAILFVALGTSIP
-853 RYPLSTAGAC
+853 
-863 LTNSRI
+863 
-869 ADTFASMIAAKHD
+869 DTFASMIAAKHD

-904 GLAWTIAAVYHSSR
+904 GLAWTIAAVYHSSH

-932 VALFCGEALIAI
+932 VALFCGEALIAVF
-944 LLIMV
+944 LIMF
-949 RRWTKSIGAEL
+949 RRWHKGIGAEL
-960 GGPKNSKYVSAAIL
+960 GGPKVSKYISAAIL
-974 VFLWLAYVVI
+974 VFLWVFYVVI
-984 CTLEAYD
+984 CILEAYD
-991 VILI
+991 VIEI

>member
-1 MHLLVK
+1 MQLLLK

-18 VYATSQ
+18 VYATAQ

-29 QQNDELYTLLNG
+29 QETDARRAYLNV
-41 TGSGNNLSQDG
+41 TSSSSTNLSQDDG
-52 SHFLSRRLRQAGQGE
+52 HFLSRRLRQATHGE
-67 EGEQGAP
+67 EGDEGAP
-74 VDFGDAR
+74 SQMEDETRQMTKIHGDAP
-81 KDDNLRPKM
+81 DV
-90 GPEGEELR
+90 EELR
-98 VCSQGLVLPLWMPQ
+98 ECNEGLVLPLWMPQ
-112 KNISIGDRLVRGFVY
+112 RNISVGDRLVRGFVY
-127 FMLLV
+127 FVLLI

-146 ASIEA
+146 AAIEA
-151 ITSIERTVVVRGP
+151 ITSIERAVVVKGP
-164 HNEKQVMHVRIWNE
+164 NNTKQVMHVRIWNE

-241 RRIRHLRVFTVT
+241 RRIRHLRVFFVT
-253 AAFSIFAYVWLWLI
+253 ALFSVFAYVWLWLI
-267 LSVFTPGVIAVWE
+267 LSVFTPGVILVWE

-305 KFMDK
+305 KYMDK

-322 GEHDQVEMDAEKGGV
+322 GEHDQVEMDAEKGPKHPMV
-337 RDPTSLAAPRTT
+337 TSARGND
-349 EAEAFDE
+349 AEAFDE
-356 ARREYIHVLTELR
+356 ARREYISLLTELR
-369 QKYPE
+369 QKYPD
-374 AELEQLEMM
+374 ADLEQLEMM
-383 AQEQVLARSN
+383 AQEQVLARSS

-404 RRMVGS
+404 RKMVGS

-423 DLTEVKAQLNPA
+423 DLTEVKAQLHA
-435 EEEEGDE
+435 GDDEEADDR
-442 PTRVYFEPG
+442 TRMYFEPG

-464 RVIRRGDISEY
+464 RVVRRGDISTYASVE
-475 GKVDFET
+475 FET
-482 QDGTASAGQDF
+482 QDGTASAGTDF
-493 VGKKGTLSFP
+493 VGRKGLLSFP

-530 LYNPSDNMRLA
+530 LFNPSEGVKLA
-541 VPQIA
+541 VPMIA

-556 GIFAFTDSAFE
+556 GIFAFTDSVFE
-567 VSESIGLYEV
+567 ITESVGRFEL

-583 GARGSVIVPYWT
+583 GARGTVIVPYWT
-595 ESASAKSGKDFEE
+595 ENDTATESKDYEGA
-608 TRGEL
+608 RGEL
-613 VFENNETEKFI
+613 IFENNESEKFI
-624 EILILE
+624 DLYILE
-630 ESSYEKDVNFMVHIG
+630 ESSYEKDVSFKVHIG
-645 EPRLAPADDTNKESF
+645 EPRLAPDDTNKESF

-666 KHEHSGDP
+666 K
-674 THDEMLAKIKE
+674 IKE
-685 VESKA
+685 VEKKA

-712 TAHIRIRESRE
+712 TAYVRIRESQE

-750 KDALTVLPSDENDYD
+750 KDALTVIPADESEFD
-765 NDEDVEEEVPSCFS
+765 NDDVEEEVPSCFS

-838 VTAILFVALGTSIPG
+838 VTAILFVALGTSIP
-853 RYPLSTAGAC
+853 
-863 LTNSRI
+863 
-869 ADTFASMIAAKHD
+869 DTFASMIAAKHD

-904 GLAWTIAAVYHSSR
+904 GLAWTIAAVYHSSH
-918 GMTFN
+918 GLTFN

-944 LLIMV
+944 MLIMI
-949 RRWTKSIGAEL
+949 RRWHKGIGAEL
-960 GGPKNSKYVSAAIL
+960 GGPKTSKYISAAIL
-974 VFLWLAYVVI
+974 VFLWVFYVVI
-984 CTLEAYD
+984 CILEAYD
-991 VILI
+991 FIRV

>member
-1 MHLLVK
+1 MQLLLK

-18 VYATSQ
+18 VYATAQ
-24 SLLKV
+24 SLAKV
-29 QQNDELYTLLNG
+29 QQNDERYTLLNG
-41 TGSGNNLSQDG
+41 TSSSGSNLSRD
-52 SHFLSRRLRQAGQGE
+52 HFLSRRLRQAGQGE

-74 VDFGDAR
+74 VRIDDEN
-81 KDDNLRPKM
+81 KDDPLQAS
-90 GPEGEELR
+90 GPEEEELR
-98 VCSQGLVLPLWMPQ
+98 ECSEGLVLPLWMPQ
-112 KNISIGDRLVRGFVY
+112 RNISIGDRLVRGFVY
-127 FMLLV
+127 FLLLV

-151 ITSIERTVVVRGP
+151 ITSIERAVVVRGP

-228 IAVCMIWIPAGEV
+228 IAVCMIWIPTGEV

-267 LSVFTPGVIAVWE
+267 LSVFTPGIIAVWE

-305 KFMDK
+305 KYMDK

-322 GEHDQVEMDAEKGGV
+322 GEHDQVEMDAEKGGP
-337 RDPTSLAAPRTT
+337 RGSISTPTTRGG

-356 ARREYIHVLTELR
+356 ARREYIQVLTELR
-369 QKYPE
+369 QKYPD

-423 DLTEVKAQLNPA
+423 DLTEVKAQLHPS
-435 EEEEGDE
+435 EDDDGDE

-464 RVIRRGDISEY
+464 RVVRRGDISNY
-475 GKVDFET
+475 ATVSFET
-482 QDGTASAGQDF
+482 QDGTASAGTDF
-493 VGKKGTLSFP
+493 VGKRGQLNFP

-530 LYNPSDNMRLA
+530 LFNPSENLKLA

-567 VSESIGLYEV
+567 ISESVGLYEV
-577 KVMRYS
+577 KIMRYS
-583 GARGSVIVPYWT
+583 GARGTVIVPYWT
-595 ESASAKSGKDFEE
+595 ESGTATPGKDYEE
-608 TRGEL
+608 THGEL
-613 VFENNETEKFI
+613 VFENNETEKII
-624 EILILE
+624 EVLILE
-630 ESSYEKDVNFMVHIG
+630 ESSYEKDVSFKVHIG
-645 EPRLAPADDTNKESF
+645 EPRLAPDS
-660 FNRFFD
+660 
-666 KHEHSGDP
+666 
-674 THDEMLAKIKE
+674 THYYDELAAKIEE
-685 VESKA
+685 VEKKLP
-690 VQDLTE
+690 QDLTE

-712 TAHIRIRESRE
+712 TAYVRIRESQE

-750 KDALTVLPSDENDYD
+750 KDALTVLPSDETDFD
-765 NDEDVEEEVPSCFS
+765 NDDEVEEEVPSCFS
-779 YVSHFVCLFW
+779 YISHFVCLFW

-820 IIGDAASYFGC
+820 IIGDAATYFGC

-838 VTAILFVALGTSIPG
+838 VTAILFVALGTSIP
-853 RYPLSTAGAC
+853 
-863 LTNSRI
+863 
-869 ADTFASMIAAKHD
+869 DTFASMIAAKHD

-904 GLAWTIAAVYHSSR
+904 GLAWTIAAVYHSSQ

-949 RRWTKSIGAEL
+949 RRWTKGIGAEL
-960 GGPKNSKYVSAAIL
+960 GGPKVSKYISAGIL
-974 VFLWLAYVVI
+974 VFLWVSYVVI

-991 VILI
+991 VIQI

>member
-1 MHLLVK
+1 MQLLLK

-18 VYATSQ
+18 VYATAQ

-29 QQNDELYTLLNG
+29 QETEARQAYLNV
-41 TGSGNNLSQDG
+41 TSSSSSNLSQDDV
-52 SHFLSRRLRQAGQGE
+52 HFLSRRLRQATAGE
-67 EGEQGAP
+67 EGDEGAP
-74 VDFGDAR
+74 SQMDDELEQMTKVHAEAPDA
-81 KDDNLRPKM
+81 
-90 GPEGEELR
+90 EELR
-98 VCSQGLVLPLWMPQ
+98 ECSEGLVLPLWMPQ
-112 KNISIGDRLVRGFVY
+112 RNISVGDRLVRGFVY
-127 FMLLV
+127 FVLLI

-146 ASIEA
+146 AAIEA
-151 ITSIERTVVVRGP
+151 ITSIERAVVVKGP
-164 HNEKQVMHVRIWNE
+164 NNTKQVMHVRIWNE

-241 RRIRHLRVFTVT
+241 RRIRHLRVFFVT
-253 AAFSIFAYVWLWLI
+253 ALFSVFAYVWLWLI
-267 LSVFTPGVIAVWE
+267 LSVFTPGVILVWE

-305 KFMDK
+305 KYMDK

-322 GEHDQVEMDAEKGGV
+322 GEHDQVEMDAEKGPKQPMV
-337 RDPTSLAAPRTT
+337 TSARGND
-349 EAEAFDE
+349 AEAFDE
-356 ARREYIHVLTELR
+356 ARREYITLLTELR
-369 QKYPE
+369 QKYPD
-374 AELEQLEMM
+374 ADLEQLEMM
-383 AQEQVLARSN
+383 AQEQVLARSS

-404 RRMVGS
+404 RKMVGS

-423 DLTEVKAQLNPA
+423 DLTEVKAQLHA
-435 EEEEGDE
+435 GDDEEADD
-442 PTRVYFEPG
+442 PIRMYFEPG

-464 RVIRRGDISEY
+464 RVVRRGDISTYASVEY
-475 GKVDFET
+475 ET
-482 QDGTASAGQDF
+482 QDGTASAGTDF
-493 VGKKGTLSFP
+493 VGRKGLLSFP

-530 LYNPSDNMRLA
+530 LFNPSEGVKLA
-541 VPQIA
+541 VPMIA

-556 GIFAFTDSAFE
+556 GIFAFTDSVFE
-567 VSESIGLYEV
+567 ITESVGRFEL

-583 GARGSVIVPYWT
+583 GARGTVIVPYWT
-595 ESASAKSGKDFEE
+595 ENDTATESKDYEGA
-608 TRGEL
+608 RGEL
-613 VFENNETEKFI
+613 VFENNESEKFI
-624 EILILE
+624 DLFILE
-630 ESSYEKDVNFMVHIG
+630 ESSYEKDVSFKVHIG
-645 EPRLAPADDTNKESF
+645 EPRLAPDSTHYQ
-660 FNRFFD
+660 
-666 KHEHSGDP
+666 KHEHSGEP
-674 THDEMLAKIKE
+674 THDELAAKIKE
-685 VESKA
+685 VEKKP

-712 TAHIRIRESRE
+712 TAYVRIRESQE

-750 KDALTVLPSDENDYD
+750 KDALTVIPADESEFD
-765 NDEDVEEEVPSCFS
+765 NDDEEEEVPSCFS
-779 YVSHFVCLFW
+779 YVSHFICLFW

-838 VTAILFVALGTSIPG
+838 VTAILFVALGTSIP
-853 RYPLSTAGAC
+853 
-863 LTNSRI
+863 
-869 ADTFASMIAAKHD
+869 DTFASMIAAKHD

-904 GLAWTIAAVYHSSR
+904 GLAWTIAAVYHSSH

-944 LLIMV
+944 MLIMF
-949 RRWTKSIGAEL
+949 RRWHKGIGAEL
-960 GGPKNSKYVSAAIL
+960 GGPKVSKYISAAIL
-974 VFLWLAYVVI
+974 VFLWVFYVVI
-984 CTLEAYD
+984 CILEAYD
-991 VILI
+991 VIRV

>member
-1 MHLLVK
+1 MQLLLK

-18 VYATSQ
+18 VYATAQ

-29 QQNDELYTLLNG
+29 QETEARQAYLNV
-41 TGSGNNLSQDG
+41 TSSSSSNLSQDDV
-52 SHFLSRRLRQAGQGE
+52 HFLSRRLRQATAGE
-67 EGEQGAP
+67 EGDEGAP
-74 VDFGDAR
+74 SQMDDELEQMTKVHAEAPDA
-81 KDDNLRPKM
+81 
-90 GPEGEELR
+90 EELR
-98 VCSQGLVLPLWMPQ
+98 ECSEGLVLPLWMPQ
-112 KNISIGDRLVRGFVY
+112 RNISVGDRLVRGFVY
-127 FMLLV
+127 FVLLI

-146 ASIEA
+146 AAIEA
-151 ITSIERTVVVRGP
+151 ITSIERAVVVKGP
-164 HNEKQVMHVRIWNE
+164 NNTKQVMHVRIWNE

-241 RRIRHLRVFTVT
+241 RRIRHLRVFFVT
-253 AAFSIFAYVWLWLI
+253 ALFSVFAYVWLWLI
-267 LSVFTPGVIAVWE
+267 LSVFTPGVILVWE

-305 KFMDK
+305 KYMDK

-322 GEHDQVEMDAEKGGV
+322 GEHDQVEMDAEKGPKQPMV
-337 RDPTSLAAPRTT
+337 TSARGND
-349 EAEAFDE
+349 AEAFDE
-356 ARREYIHVLTELR
+356 ARREYITLLTELR
-369 QKYPE
+369 QKYPD
-374 AELEQLEMM
+374 ADLEQLEMM
-383 AQEQVLARSN
+383 AQEQVLARSS

-404 RRMVGS
+404 RKMVGS

-423 DLTEVKAQLNPA
+423 DLTEVKAQLHA
-435 EEEEGDE
+435 GDDEEADD
-442 PTRVYFEPG
+442 PIRMYFEPG

-464 RVIRRGDISEY
+464 RVVRRGDISTYASVEY
-475 GKVDFET
+475 ET
-482 QDGTASAGQDF
+482 QDGTASAGTDF
-493 VGKKGTLSFP
+493 VGRKGLLSFP

-530 LYNPSDNMRLA
+530 LFNPSEGVKLA
-541 VPQIA
+541 VPMIA

-556 GIFAFTDSAFE
+556 GIFAFTDSVFE
-567 VSESIGLYEV
+567 ITESVGRFEL

-583 GARGSVIVPYWT
+583 GARGTVIVPYWT
-595 ESASAKSGKDFEE
+595 ENDTATESKDYEGA
-608 TRGEL
+608 RGEL
-613 VFENNETEKFI
+613 VFENNESEKFI
-624 EILILE
+624 DLFILE
-630 ESSYEKDVNFMVHIG
+630 ESSYEKDVSFKVHIG
-645 EPRLAPADDTNKESF
+645 EPRLAPDS
-660 FNRFFD
+660 
-666 KHEHSGDP
+666 
-674 THDEMLAKIKE
+674 THYPKIKE
-685 VESKA
+685 VEKKP

-712 TAHIRIRESRE
+712 TAYVRIRESQE

-750 KDALTVLPSDENDYD
+750 KDALTVIPADESEFD
-765 NDEDVEEEVPSCFS
+765 NDDEEEEVPSCFS
-779 YVSHFVCLFW
+779 YVSHFICLFW

-838 VTAILFVALGTSIPG
+838 VTAILFVALGTSIP
-853 RYPLSTAGAC
+853 
-863 LTNSRI
+863 
-869 ADTFASMIAAKHD
+869 DTFASMIAAKHD

-904 GLAWTIAAVYHSSR
+904 GLAWTIAAVYHSSH

-944 LLIMV
+944 MLIMF
-949 RRWTKSIGAEL
+949 RRWHKGIGAEL
-960 GGPKNSKYVSAAIL
+960 GGPKVSKYISAAIL
-974 VFLWLAYVVI
+974 VFLWVFYVVI
-984 CTLEAYD
+984 CILEAYD
-991 VILI
+991 VIRV

>member
-1 MHLLVK
+1 MQLLLK

-18 VYATSQ
+18 VYATAQ

-29 QQNDELYTLLNG
+29 QETEARQAYLNV
-41 TGSGNNLSQDG
+41 TSSSSSNLSQDDV
-52 SHFLSRRLRQAGQGE
+52 HFLSRRLRQATAGE
-67 EGEQGAP
+67 EGDEGAP
-74 VDFGDAR
+74 SQMDDELEQMTKVHAEAPDA
-81 KDDNLRPKM
+81 
-90 GPEGEELR
+90 EELR
-98 VCSQGLVLPLWMPQ
+98 ECSEGLVLPLWMPQ
-112 KNISIGDRLVRGFVY
+112 RNISVGDRLVRGFVY
-127 FMLLV
+127 FVLLI

-146 ASIEA
+146 AAIEA
-151 ITSIERTVVVRGP
+151 ITSIERAVVVKGP
-164 HNEKQVMHVRIWNE
+164 NNTKQVMHVRIWNE

-241 RRIRHLRVFTVT
+241 RRIRHLRVFFVT
-253 AAFSIFAYVWLWLI
+253 ALFSVFAYVWLWLI
-267 LSVFTPGVIAVWE
+267 LSVFTPGVILVWE

-305 KFMDK
+305 KYMDK

-322 GEHDQVEMDAEKGGV
+322 GEHDQVEMDAEKGPKQPMV
-337 RDPTSLAAPRTT
+337 TSARGND
-349 EAEAFDE
+349 AEAFDE
-356 ARREYIHVLTELR
+356 ARREYITLLTELR
-369 QKYPE
+369 QKYPD
-374 AELEQLEMM
+374 ADLEQLEMM
-383 AQEQVLARSN
+383 AQEQVLARSS

-404 RRMVGS
+404 RKMVGS

-423 DLTEVKAQLNPA
+423 DLTEVKAQLHA
-435 EEEEGDE
+435 GDDEEVDD
-442 PTRVYFEPG
+442 PIRMYFEPG

-464 RVIRRGDISEY
+464 RVVRRGDISTYASVEY
-475 GKVDFET
+475 ET
-482 QDGTASAGQDF
+482 QDGTASAGTDF
-493 VGKKGTLSFP
+493 VGRKGLLSFP

-530 LYNPSDNMRLA
+530 LFNPSEGVKLA
-541 VPQIA
+541 VPMIA

-556 GIFAFTDSAFE
+556 GIFAFTDSVFE
-567 VSESIGLYEV
+567 ITESVGRFEL

-583 GARGSVIVPYWT
+583 GARGTVIVPYWT
-595 ESASAKSGKDFEE
+595 ENDTATESKDYEGA
-608 TRGEL
+608 RGEL
-613 VFENNETEKFI
+613 VFENNESEKFI
-624 EILILE
+624 DLFILE
-630 ESSYEKDVNFMVHIG
+630 ESSYEKDVSFKVHIG
-645 EPRLAPADDTNKESF
+645 EPRLAPDS
-660 FNRFFD
+660 
-666 KHEHSGDP
+666 
-674 THDEMLAKIKE
+674 THYPKIKE
-685 VESKA
+685 VEKKP

-712 TAHIRIRESRE
+712 TAYVRIRESQE

-750 KDALTVLPSDENDYD
+750 KDALTVIPADESEFD
-765 NDEDVEEEVPSCFS
+765 NDDEEEEVPSCFS
-779 YVSHFVCLFW
+779 YVSHFICLFW

-838 VTAILFVALGTSIPG
+838 VTAILFVALGTSIP
-853 RYPLSTAGAC
+853 
-863 LTNSRI
+863 
-869 ADTFASMIAAKHD
+869 DTFASMIAAKHD

-904 GLAWTIAAVYHSSR
+904 GLAWTIAAVYHSSH

-944 LLIMV
+944 MLIMF
-949 RRWTKSIGAEL
+949 RRWHKGIGAEL
-960 GGPKNSKYVSAAIL
+960 GGPKVSKYISAAIL
-974 VFLWLAYVVI
+974 VFLWVFYVVI
-984 CTLEAYD
+984 CILEAYD
-991 VILI
+991 VIRV

>member
-1 MHLLVK
+1 MQLLIK

-18 VYATSQ
+18 VYATAQ
-24 SLLKV
+24 SLIKV
-29 QQNDELYTLLNG
+29 QESETRRAYLNI
-41 TGSGNNLSQDG
+41 TSSSDLSSSNLSLDDG
-52 SHFLSRRLRQAGQGE
+52 PFLSRRLRQVVHGE
-67 EGEQGAP
+67 EGDEGAP
-74 VDFGDAR
+74 SQLEDDLRQMKKTNVDAPDV
-81 KDDNLRPKM
+81 
-90 GPEGEELR
+90 EEIR
-98 VCSQGLVLPLWMPQ
+98 ECSVGLVLPVWMPQ
-112 KNISIGDRLVRGFVY
+112 KHLSIGDRLIRGFVY
-127 FMLLV
+127 FILLI

-146 ASIEA
+146 AAIEA
-151 ITSIERTVVVRGP
+151 ITSIERAVVVKGP
-164 HNEKQVMHVRIWNE
+164 NNTKQVMHVRIWNE

-241 RRIRHLRVFTVT
+241 RRIRHLRVFFVT

-267 LSVFTPGVIAVWE
+267 LSVFTPGVIQVWE

-305 KFMDK
+305 KYMDK

-322 GEHDQVEMDAEKGGV
+322 GEHDQVEMDAEKGPKHPMV
-337 RDPTSLAAPRTT
+337 TSGRAN

-356 ARREYIHVLTELR
+356 ARREYVTVLTKLR
-369 QKYPE
+369 QKYPD
-374 AELEQLEMM
+374 ADLEQLEMM
-383 AQEQVLARSN
+383 AQEQVLARSS

-404 RRMVGS
+404 RKMVGS

-423 DLTEVKAQLNPA
+423 DLTEVKAQLHS
-435 EEEEGDE
+435 GDYDE
-442 PTRVYFEPG
+442 TDDLIRMYFEPG

-464 RVIRRGDISEY
+464 RVVRRGDLSVYASVEY
-475 GKVDFET
+475 ET
-482 QDGTASAGQDF
+482 QDGTASAGTDF
-493 VGKKGTLSFP
+493 VGRKGLLSFP

-530 LYNPSDNMRLA
+530 LFNPSEGVKLA
-541 VPQIA
+541 VPMIA

-567 VSESIGLYEV
+567 ITESVGKFEL

-583 GARGSVIVPYWT
+583 GARGTVIVPYWT
-595 ESASAKSGKDFEE
+595 ENDTATESKDYEE
-608 TRGEL
+608 ARGEL
-613 VFENNETEKFI
+613 VFENNESEKVI
-624 EILILE
+624 DLYILE
-630 ESSYEKDVNFMVHIG
+630 ESSYEKDVSFKVHIG
-645 EPRLAPADDTNKESF
+645 EPRLAPDST
-660 FNRFFD
+660 
-666 KHEHSGDP
+666 HY
-674 THDEMLAKIKE
+674 HDEMAAKIKE
-685 VESKA
+685 VEKKD

-712 TAHIRIRESRE
+712 TAYVRIRESQE

-750 KDALTVLPSDENDYD
+750 KDALTVIPADESEFD
-765 NDEDVEEEVPSCFS
+765 NDDEEEEVPSCFS

-789 KVLFAFVPPTDIC
+789 KVLFAFVPPTDMC

-838 VTAILFVALGTSIPG
+838 VTAILFVALGTSIP
-853 RYPLSTAGAC
+853 
-863 LTNSRI
+863 
-869 ADTFASMIAAKHD
+869 DTFASMIAAKHD

-904 GLAWTIAAVYHSSR
+904 GLAWTIAAVYHSSH
-918 GMTFN
+918 GGIFK

-932 VALFCGEALIAI
+932 VALFCGEALIAVF
-944 LLIMV
+944 LIMF
-949 RRWTKSIGAEL
+949 RRWHKGIGAEL
-960 GGPKNSKYVSAAIL
+960 GGPKVSKYISAAIL
-974 VFLWLAYVVI
+974 VFLWVFYVVI
-984 CTLEAYD
+984 CILEAYD
-991 VILI
+991 VIRV

>member
-1 MHLLVK
+1 MQLLLK
-7 SIFTCALFVIF
+7 SIFTCALVVFF
-18 VYATSQ
+18 VYATAQ

-29 QQNDELYTLLNG
+29 QETETRRAAYYNVTSSDDDR
-41 TGSGNNLSQDG
+41 SSSNLSQDSDG
-52 SHFLSRRLRQAGQGE
+52 GHFLSRRLRQVQAQLQVRQVMHGE
-67 EGEQGAP
+67 EGMEGAP
-74 VDFGDAR
+74 SQTEDDKAQLMKTNVDAPDV
-81 KDDNLRPKM
+81 
-90 GPEGEELR
+90 EELR
-98 VCSQGLVLPLWMPQ
+98 ECSVGLVLPLWMPQ
-112 KNISIGDRLVRGFVY
+112 RNISIGDRLIRGFVY
-127 FMLLV
+127 FMLLI

-146 ASIEA
+146 AAIEA
-151 ITSIERTVVVRGP
+151 ITSIERAVVVKGP
-164 HNEKQVMHVRIWNE
+164 NNTKQVMHVRIWNE

-241 RRIRHLRVFTVT
+241 RRIRHLRVFFVT
-253 AAFSIFAYVWLWLI
+253 ALFSIFAYVWLWLI
-267 LSVFTPGVIAVWE
+267 LSVFTPGVILVWE

-305 KFMDK
+305 KYMDK

-322 GEHDQVEMDAEKGGV
+322 GEHDQVEMDAEKGPKHPMV
-337 RDPTSLAAPRTT
+337 SSSSRPND
-349 EAEAFDE
+349 AEAFDE

-374 AELEQLEMM
+374 ADLEQLEMM

-404 RRMVGS
+404 RKMVGS

-423 DLTEVKAQLNPA
+423 DLTEVKAQLHSGDD
-435 EEEEGDE
+435 EEADD
-442 PTRVYFEPG
+442 PIRMYFEPG

-464 RVIRRGDISEY
+464 RVVRRGDISTYASVEY
-475 GKVDFET
+475 ET
-482 QDGTASAGQDF
+482 QDGTASAGNDF
-493 VGKKGTLSFP
+493 VGRKGLLSFP

-530 LYNPSDNMRLA
+530 LFNPSEGVKLA
-541 VPQIA
+541 VPMIA

-556 GIFAFTDSAFE
+556 GIFAFTDSVFE
-567 VSESIGLYEV
+567 ITESVGRFEL

-583 GARGSVIVPYWT
+583 GARGTVIVPYWT
-595 ESASAKSGKDFEE
+595 ENDTATDSKDYEE
-608 TRGEL
+608 ARGEL
-613 VFENNETEKFI
+613 IFENNESEKFI
-624 EILILE
+624 DLYILE
-630 ESSYEKDVNFMVHIG
+630 ESSYEKDVSFKVHIG
-645 EPRLAPADDTNKESF
+645 EPRLAPDST
-660 FNRFFD
+660 
-666 KHEHSGDP
+666 HY
-674 THDEMLAKIKE
+674 HDEMAAKIKE
-685 VESKA
+685 VEKKS

-712 TAHIRIRESRE
+712 TAYVRIRESQE

-750 KDALTVLPSDENDYD
+750 KDALTVIPADESEFD
-765 NDEDVEEEVPSCFS
+765 NDDDAEEEVPSCFS

-838 VTAILFVALGTSIPG
+838 VTAILFVALGTSIP
-853 RYPLSTAGAC
+853 
-863 LTNSRI
+863 
-869 ADTFASMIAAKHD
+869 DTFASMIAAKHD

-904 GLAWTIAAVYHSSR
+904 GLAWTIAAVYHSSH

-932 VALFCGEALIAI
+932 VALFCGEALIAVF
-944 LLIMV
+944 LIMF
-949 RRWTKSIGAEL
+949 RRWHKGIGAEL
-960 GGPKNSKYVSAAIL
+960 GGPKVSKYISAAIL
-974 VFLWLAYVVI
+974 VFLWVFYVVI
-984 CTLEAYD
+984 CILEAYD
-991 VILI
+991 VIEI

>member
-1 MHLLVK
+1 MQLLLK

-18 VYATSQ
+18 VYATAQ

-29 QQNDELYTLLNG
+29 HETEERQARQAAYLNI
-41 TGSGNNLSQDG
+41 SSHSSSADDQSSSNLSQDDG
-52 SHFLSRRLRQAGQGE
+52 HFLSRRLRQVQAQGPARQVVHGE
-67 EGEQGAP
+67 EGVEGAP
-74 VDFGDAR
+74 SQLEDEMKQLERTNVDAPDV
-81 KDDNLRPKM
+81 
-90 GPEGEELR
+90 EELR
-98 VCSQGLVLPLWMPQ
+98 QCSEGLVLPLWMPQ
-112 KNISIGDRLVRGFVY
+112 RNISIGDRLIRGFVY
-127 FMLLV
+127 FMLLI

-146 ASIEA
+146 AAIEA
-151 ITSIERTVVVRGP
+151 ITSIERAVVVKGP
-164 HNEKQVMHVRIWNE
+164 NNTKQVMHVRIWNE

-241 RRIRHLRVFTVT
+241 RRIRHLRVFFVT
-253 AAFSIFAYVWLWLI
+253 ALFSIFAYVWLWLI
-267 LSVFTPGVIAVWE
+267 LSVFTPGVILVWE

-305 KFMDK
+305 KYMDK

-322 GEHDQVEMDAEKGGV
+322 GEHDQVEMDAEKGPKHPMV
-337 RDPTSLAAPRTT
+337 TSSRAND
-349 EAEAFDE
+349 AEAFDE

-374 AELEQLEMM
+374 ADLEQLEMM

-404 RRMVGS
+404 RKMVGS

-423 DLTEVKAQLNPA
+423 DLTEVKAQLHA
-435 EEEEGDE
+435 GDEEEADD
-442 PTRVYFEPG
+442 PIRMYFEPG

-464 RVIRRGDISEY
+464 RVVRRGDISTYASVEY
-475 GKVDFET
+475 ET
-482 QDGTASAGQDF
+482 QDGTASAGNDF
-493 VGKKGTLSFP
+493 VGRKGLLSFP

-530 LYNPSDNMRLA
+530 LFNPSEGVKLA
-541 VPQIA
+541 VPMIA

-556 GIFAFTDSAFE
+556 GIFAFTDSVFE
-567 VSESIGLYEV
+567 ITESVGRFEL

-583 GARGSVIVPYWT
+583 GARGTVIVPYWT
-595 ESASAKSGKDFEE
+595 ENDTATDAKDYEE
-608 TRGEL
+608 ARGEL
-613 VFENNETEKFI
+613 VFENNESEKFI
-624 EILILE
+624 DLYILE
-630 ESSYEKDVNFMVHIG
+630 QSSYEKDVSFKVHIG
-645 EPRLAPADDTNKESF
+645 EPRLAPE
-660 FNRFFD
+660 

-674 THDEMLAKIKE
+674 THDEMAAKIKE
-685 VESKA
+685 VEKKS

-712 TAHIRIRESRE
+712 TAYVRIRESQE

-750 KDALTVLPSDENDYD
+750 KDALTVIPADESEFD
-765 NDEDVEEEVPSCFS
+765 NDDEEEEVPSCFS

-820 IIGDAASYFGC
+820 VIGDAASYFGC

-838 VTAILFVALGTSIPG
+838 VTAILFVALGTSIP
-853 RYPLSTAGAC
+853 
-863 LTNSRI
+863 
-869 ADTFASMIAAKHD
+869 DTFASMIAAKHD

-904 GLAWTIAAVYHSSR
+904 GLAWTIAAVYHSSH
-918 GMTFN
+918 GGTFN

-944 LLIMV
+944 FIIMF
-949 RRWTKSIGAEL
+949 RRWHKGIGAEL
-960 GGPKNSKYVSAAIL
+960 GGPKISKYISAAIL
-974 VFLWLAYVVI
+974 VFLWVFYVVI
-984 CTLEAYD
+984 CILEAYD
-991 VILI
+991 VIRI

>member
-1 MHLLVK
+1 MQLLIK

-18 VYATSQ
+18 VYATAQ
-24 SLLKV
+24 SLIKV
-29 QQNDELYTLLNG
+29 QESETRRAYLNI
-41 TGSGNNLSQDG
+41 TSSSDLSSSNLSLDDG
-52 SHFLSRRLRQAGQGE
+52 PFLSRRLRQVVHGE
-67 EGEQGAP
+67 EGDEGAP
-74 VDFGDAR
+74 SQLEDDLRQMKKTNVDAPDV
-81 KDDNLRPKM
+81 
-90 GPEGEELR
+90 EEIR
-98 VCSQGLVLPLWMPQ
+98 ECSVGLVLPVWMPQ
-112 KNISIGDRLVRGFVY
+112 KHLSIGDRLIRGFVY
-127 FMLLV
+127 FILLI

-146 ASIEA
+146 AAIEA
-151 ITSIERTVVVRGP
+151 ITSIERAVVVKGP
-164 HNEKQVMHVRIWNE
+164 NNTKQVMHVRIWNE

-241 RRIRHLRVFTVT
+241 RRIRHLRVFFVT

-267 LSVFTPGVIAVWE
+267 LSVFTPGVIQVWE

-305 KFMDK
+305 KYMDK

-322 GEHDQVEMDAEKGGV
+322 GEHDQVEMDAEKGPKHPMV
-337 RDPTSLAAPRTT
+337 TSGRAN

-356 ARREYIHVLTELR
+356 ARREYVTVLTKLR
-369 QKYPE
+369 QKYPD
-374 AELEQLEMM
+374 ADLEQLEMM
-383 AQEQVLARSN
+383 AQEQVLARSS

-404 RRMVGS
+404 RKMVGS

-423 DLTEVKAQLNPA
+423 DLTEVKAQLHS
-435 EEEEGDE
+435 GDYDE
-442 PTRVYFEPG
+442 TDDLIRMYFEPG

-464 RVIRRGDISEY
+464 RVVRRGDLSVYASVEY
-475 GKVDFET
+475 ET
-482 QDGTASAGQDF
+482 QDGTASAGTDF
-493 VGKKGTLSFP
+493 VGRKGLLSFP

-530 LYNPSDNMRLA
+530 LFNPSEGVKLA
-541 VPQIA
+541 VPMIA

-567 VSESIGLYEV
+567 ITESVGKFEL

-583 GARGSVIVPYWT
+583 GARGTVIVPYWT
-595 ESASAKSGKDFEE
+595 ENDTATESKDYEE
-608 TRGEL
+608 ARGEL
-613 VFENNETEKFI
+613 VFENNESEKVI
-624 EILILE
+624 DLYILE
-630 ESSYEKDVNFMVHIG
+630 ESSYEKDVSFKVHIG
-645 EPRLAPADDTNKESF
+645 EPRLAPDDTNKESF
-660 FNRFFD
+660 FNRFFE

-674 THDEMLAKIKE
+674 THDEMAAKIKE
-685 VESKA
+685 VEKKD

-712 TAHIRIRESRE
+712 TAYVRIRESQE

-750 KDALTVLPSDENDYD
+750 KDALTVIPADESEFD
-765 NDEDVEEEVPSCFS
+765 NDDEEEEVPSCFS

-789 KVLFAFVPPTDIC
+789 KVLFAFVPPTDMC

-838 VTAILFVALGTSIPG
+838 VTAILFVALGTSIP
-853 RYPLSTAGAC
+853 
-863 LTNSRI
+863 
-869 ADTFASMIAAKHD
+869 DTFASMIAAKHD

-904 GLAWTIAAVYHSSR
+904 GLAWTIAAVYHSSH
-918 GMTFN
+918 GGIFK

-932 VALFCGEALIAI
+932 VALFCGEALIAVF
-944 LLIMV
+944 LIMF
-949 RRWTKSIGAEL
+949 RRWHKGIGAEL
-960 GGPKNSKYVSAAIL
+960 GGPKVSKYISAAIL
-974 VFLWLAYVVI
+974 VFLWVFYVVI
-984 CTLEAYD
+984 CILEAYD
-991 VILI
+991 VIRV

>member
-1 MHLLVK
+1 MQLLLK
-7 SIFTCALFVIF
+7 SIFTCALVVFF
-18 VYATSQ
+18 VYATAQ

-29 QQNDELYTLLNG
+29 QETETRRAAYYNVTSSDDDR
-41 TGSGNNLSQDG
+41 SSSNLSQDSDG
-52 SHFLSRRLRQAGQGE
+52 GHFLSRRLRQVQAQLQVRQVMHGE
-67 EGEQGAP
+67 EGMEGAP
-74 VDFGDAR
+74 SQTEDDKAQLMKTNVDAPDV
-81 KDDNLRPKM
+81 
-90 GPEGEELR
+90 EELR
-98 VCSQGLVLPLWMPQ
+98 ECSVGLVLPLWMPQ
-112 KNISIGDRLVRGFVY
+112 RNISIGDRLIRGFVY
-127 FMLLV
+127 FMLLI

-146 ASIEA
+146 AAIEA
-151 ITSIERTVVVRGP
+151 ITSIERAVVVKGP
-164 HNEKQVMHVRIWNE
+164 NNTKQVMHVRIWNE

-241 RRIRHLRVFTVT
+241 RRIRHLRVFFVT
-253 AAFSIFAYVWLWLI
+253 ALFSIFAYVWLWLI
-267 LSVFTPGVIAVWE
+267 LSVFTPGVILVWE

-305 KFMDK
+305 KYMDK

-322 GEHDQVEMDAEKGGV
+322 GEHDQVEMDAEKGPKHPMV
-337 RDPTSLAAPRTT
+337 SSSSRPND
-349 EAEAFDE
+349 AEAFDE

-374 AELEQLEMM
+374 ADLEQLEMM

-404 RRMVGS
+404 RKMVGS

-423 DLTEVKAQLNPA
+423 DLTEVKAQLHSGDD
-435 EEEEGDE
+435 EEADD
-442 PTRVYFEPG
+442 PIRMYFEPG

-464 RVIRRGDISEY
+464 RVVRRGDISTYASVEY
-475 GKVDFET
+475 ET
-482 QDGTASAGQDF
+482 QDGTASAGNDF
-493 VGKKGTLSFP
+493 VGRKGLLSFP

-530 LYNPSDNMRLA
+530 LFNPSEGVKLA
-541 VPQIA
+541 VPMIA

-556 GIFAFTDSAFE
+556 GIFAFTDSVFE
-567 VSESIGLYEV
+567 ITESVGRFEL

-583 GARGSVIVPYWT
+583 GARGTVIVPYWT
-595 ESASAKSGKDFEE
+595 ENDTATDSKDYEE
-608 TRGEL
+608 ARGEL
-613 VFENNETEKFI
+613 IFENNESEKFI
-624 EILILE
+624 DLYILE
-630 ESSYEKDVNFMVHIG
+630 ESSYEKDVSFKVHIG
-645 EPRLAPADDTNKESF
+645 EPRLAPD
-660 FNRFFD
+660 
-666 KHEHSGDP
+666 
-674 THDEMLAKIKE
+674 DEMAAKIKE
-685 VESKA
+685 VEKKS

-712 TAHIRIRESRE
+712 TAYVRIRESQE

-750 KDALTVLPSDENDYD
+750 KDALTVIPADESEFD
-765 NDEDVEEEVPSCFS
+765 NDDDAEEEVPSCFS

-838 VTAILFVALGTSIPG
+838 VTAILFVALGTSIP
-853 RYPLSTAGAC
+853 
-863 LTNSRI
+863 
-869 ADTFASMIAAKHD
+869 DTFASMIAAKHD

-904 GLAWTIAAVYHSSR
+904 GLAWTIAAVYHSSH

-932 VALFCGEALIAI
+932 VALFCGEALIAVF
-944 LLIMV
+944 LIMF
-949 RRWTKSIGAEL
+949 RRWHKGIGAEL
-960 GGPKNSKYVSAAIL
+960 GGPKVSKYISAAIL
-974 VFLWLAYVVI
+974 VFLWVFYVVI
-984 CTLEAYD
+984 CILEAYD
-991 VILI
+991 VIEI

>member
-1 MHLLVK
+1 MQLLLK

-18 VYATSQ
+18 VYATAQ

-29 QQNDELYTLLNG
+29 QETDARRAYLNV
-41 TGSGNNLSQDG
+41 TSSSSTNLSQDDG
-52 SHFLSRRLRQAGQGE
+52 HFLSRRLRQATHGE
-67 EGEQGAP
+67 EGDEGAP
-74 VDFGDAR
+74 SQMEDETRQMTKIHGDAP
-81 KDDNLRPKM
+81 DV
-90 GPEGEELR
+90 EELR
-98 VCSQGLVLPLWMPQ
+98 ECNEGLVLPLWMPQ
-112 KNISIGDRLVRGFVY
+112 RNISVGDRLVRGFVY
-127 FMLLV
+127 FVLLI

-146 ASIEA
+146 AAIEA
-151 ITSIERTVVVRGP
+151 ITSIERAVVVKGP
-164 HNEKQVMHVRIWNE
+164 NNTKQVMHVRIWNE

-241 RRIRHLRVFTVT
+241 RRIRHLRVFFVT
-253 AAFSIFAYVWLWLI
+253 ALFSVFAYVWLWLI
-267 LSVFTPGVIAVWE
+267 LSVFTPGVILVWE

-305 KFMDK
+305 KYMDK

-322 GEHDQVEMDAEKGGV
+322 GEHDQVEMDAEKGPKHPMV
-337 RDPTSLAAPRTT
+337 TSARGND
-349 EAEAFDE
+349 AEAFDE
-356 ARREYIHVLTELR
+356 ARREYISLLTELR
-369 QKYPE
+369 QKYPD
-374 AELEQLEMM
+374 ADLEQLEMM
-383 AQEQVLARSN
+383 AQEQVLARSS

-404 RRMVGS
+404 RKMVGS

-423 DLTEVKAQLNPA
+423 DLTEVKAQLHA
-435 EEEEGDE
+435 GDDEEADDR
-442 PTRVYFEPG
+442 TRMYFEPG

-464 RVIRRGDISEY
+464 RVVRRGDISTYASVE
-475 GKVDFET
+475 FET
-482 QDGTASAGQDF
+482 QDGTASAGTDF
-493 VGKKGTLSFP
+493 VGRKGLLSFP

-530 LYNPSDNMRLA
+530 LFNPSEGVKLA
-541 VPQIA
+541 VPMIA

-556 GIFAFTDSAFE
+556 GIFAFTDSVFE
-567 VSESIGLYEV
+567 ITESVGRFEL

-583 GARGSVIVPYWT
+583 GARGTVIVPYWT
-595 ESASAKSGKDFEE
+595 ENDTATESKDYEGA
-608 TRGEL
+608 RGEL
-613 VFENNETEKFI
+613 IFENNESEKFI
-624 EILILE
+624 DLYILE
-630 ESSYEKDVNFMVHIG
+630 ESSYEKDVSFKVHIG
-645 EPRLAPADDTNKESF
+645 EPRLAPDSTQY
-660 FNRFFD
+660 
-666 KHEHSGDP
+666 H
-674 THDEMLAKIKE
+674 KIKE
-685 VESKA
+685 VEKKA

-712 TAHIRIRESRE
+712 TAYVRIRESQE

-750 KDALTVLPSDENDYD
+750 KDALTVIPADESEFD
-765 NDEDVEEEVPSCFS
+765 NDDVEEEVPSCFS

-838 VTAILFVALGTSIPG
+838 VTAILFVALGTSIP
-853 RYPLSTAGAC
+853 
-863 LTNSRI
+863 
-869 ADTFASMIAAKHD
+869 DTFASMIAAKHD

-904 GLAWTIAAVYHSSR
+904 GLAWTIAAVYHSSH
-918 GMTFN
+918 GLTFN

-944 LLIMV
+944 MLIMI
-949 RRWTKSIGAEL
+949 RRWHKGIGAEL
-960 GGPKNSKYVSAAIL
+960 GGPKTSKYISAAIL
-974 VFLWLAYVVI
+974 VFLWVFYVVI
-984 CTLEAYD
+984 CILEAYD
-991 VILI
+991 FIRV

>member
-1 MHLLVK
+1 MQLLLK
-7 SIFTCALFVIF
+7 SIFTCALLVIF
-18 VYATSQ
+18 VYATAQ

-29 QQNDELYTLLNG
+29 QESEARRAYLNG
-41 TGSGNNLSQDG
+41 TSTSSSSSSSSNLSQDG
-52 SHFLSRRLRQAGQGE
+52 HFLSRRLRQAMHGE
-67 EGEQGAP
+67 EGEEGAP
-74 VDFGDAR
+74 SQMEDDLNQLMKTNVDAPD
-81 KDDNLRPKM
+81 K
-90 GPEGEELR
+90 EELR
-98 VCSQGLVLPLWMPQ
+98 RCSVGLVLPVWTPEF
-112 KNISIGDRLVRGFVY
+112 NISLGDRLIRGFVY
-127 FMLLV
+127 FVLLI

-146 ASIEA
+146 AAIEA
-151 ITSIERTVVVRGP
+151 ITSIERAVVVKGP
-164 HNEKQVMHVRIWNE
+164 NNVKQVMHVRIWNE

-241 RRIRHLRVFTVT
+241 RRIRHLRVFFVT
-253 AAFSIFAYVWLWLI
+253 ALFSIFAYVWLWLI
-267 LSVFTPGVIAVWE
+267 LSVFTPGVILVWE

-300 RLLVY
+300 RMLVY
-305 KFMDK
+305 KYMDK

-322 GEHDQVEMDAEKGGV
+322 GEHDQVEMDAEKGPKHPMV
-337 RDPTSLAAPRTT
+337 TSARGTD
-349 EAEAFDE
+349 AEAFDE
-356 ARREYIHVLTELR
+356 ARREYITVLTELR
-369 QKYPE
+369 QKYPD
-374 AELEQLEMM
+374 ADLEQLEMM
-383 AQEQVLARSN
+383 AQEQVLARSS

-404 RRMVGS
+404 RKMVGS

-423 DLTEVKAQLNPA
+423 DLTEVKAQLHA
-435 EEEEGDE
+435 GDDDE
-442 PTRVYFEPG
+442 ADDPIRMYFEPG

-464 RVIRRGDISEY
+464 RVVRRGDISTYASVEY
-475 GKVDFET
+475 ET
-482 QDGTASAGQDF
+482 QDGTASAGTDF
-493 VGKKGTLSFP
+493 VGRKGLLSFP

-530 LYNPSDNMRLA
+530 LFNPSEGVKLA
-541 VPQIA
+541 VPMIA

-556 GIFAFTDSAFE
+556 GIFAFTDSVFE
-567 VSESIGLYEV
+567 ITESVGKFEL

-583 GARGSVIVPYWT
+583 GARGTVIVPYWT
-595 ESASAKSGKDFEE
+595 ENDTATDAKDYEE
-608 TRGEL
+608 ARGEL
-613 VFENNETEKFI
+613 IFENNESEKFI
-624 EILILE
+624 DLYILE
-630 ESSYEKDVNFMVHIG
+630 ESSYEKDVSFKVHIG
-645 EPRLAPADDTNKESF
+645 EPRLAPDST
-660 FNRFFD
+660 
-666 KHEHSGDP
+666 HY
-674 THDEMLAKIKE
+674 HDEMAAKIME
-685 VESKA
+685 VEKKS

-712 TAHIRIRESRE
+712 TAYVRIRESQE

-750 KDALTVLPSDENDYD
+750 KDALTVIPADESEFD
-765 NDEDVEEEVPSCFS
+765 NDDDAEEEVPSCFS
-779 YVSHFVCLFW
+779 YVSHFICLFW

-838 VTAILFVALGTSIPG
+838 VTAILFVALGTSIP
-853 RYPLSTAGAC
+853 
-863 LTNSRI
+863 
-869 ADTFASMIAAKHD
+869 DTFASMIAAKHD

-904 GLAWTIAAVYHSSR
+904 GLAWTIAAVYHSSH
-918 GMTFN
+918 GATFN

-944 LLIMV
+944 FLIMF
-949 RRWTKSIGAEL
+949 RRWHKGIGAEL
-960 GGPKNSKYVSAAIL
+960 GGPKVSKYISAAIL
-974 VFLWLAYVVI
+974 VFLWVFYVVI
-984 CTLEAYD
+984 CILEAYD
-991 VILI
+991 VIDV

>member
-1 MHLLVK
+1 MQLLIK

-18 VYATSQ
+18 VYATAQ
-24 SLLKV
+24 SLIKV
-29 QQNDELYTLLNG
+29 QESETRRAYLNI
-41 TGSGNNLSQDG
+41 TSSSDLSSSNLSLDDG
-52 SHFLSRRLRQAGQGE
+52 PFLSRRLRQVVHGE
-67 EGEQGAP
+67 EGDEGAP
-74 VDFGDAR
+74 SQLEDDLRQMKKTNVDAPDV
-81 KDDNLRPKM
+81 
-90 GPEGEELR
+90 EEIR
-98 VCSQGLVLPLWMPQ
+98 ECSVGLVLPVWMPQ
-112 KNISIGDRLVRGFVY
+112 KHLSIGDRLIRGFVY
-127 FMLLV
+127 FILLI

-146 ASIEA
+146 AAIEA
-151 ITSIERTVVVRGP
+151 ITSIERAVVVKGP
-164 HNEKQVMHVRIWNE
+164 NNTKQVMHVRIWNE

-241 RRIRHLRVFTVT
+241 RRIRHLRVFFVT

-267 LSVFTPGVIAVWE
+267 LSVFTPGVIQVWE

-305 KFMDK
+305 KYMDK

-322 GEHDQVEMDAEKGGV
+322 GEHDQVEMDAEKGPKHPMV
-337 RDPTSLAAPRTT
+337 TSGRAN

-356 ARREYIHVLTELR
+356 ARREYVTVLTKLR
-369 QKYPE
+369 QKYPD
-374 AELEQLEMM
+374 ADLEQLEMM
-383 AQEQVLARSN
+383 AQEQVLARSS

-404 RRMVGS
+404 RKMVGS

-423 DLTEVKAQLNPA
+423 DLTEVKAQLHS
-435 EEEEGDE
+435 GDYDE
-442 PTRVYFEPG
+442 TDDLIRMYFEPG

-464 RVIRRGDISEY
+464 RVVRRGDLSVYASVEY
-475 GKVDFET
+475 ET
-482 QDGTASAGQDF
+482 QDGTASAGTDF
-493 VGKKGTLSFP
+493 VGRKGLLSFP

-530 LYNPSDNMRLA
+530 LFNPSEGVKLA
-541 VPQIA
+541 VPMIA

-567 VSESIGLYEV
+567 ITESVGKFEL

-583 GARGSVIVPYWT
+583 GARGTVIVPYWT
-595 ESASAKSGKDFEE
+595 ENDTATESKDYEE
-608 TRGEL
+608 ARGEL
-613 VFENNETEKFI
+613 VFENNESEKVI
-624 EILILE
+624 DLYILE
-630 ESSYEKDVNFMVHIG
+630 ESSYEKDVSFKVHIG
-645 EPRLAPADDTNKESF
+645 EPRLAPDS
-660 FNRFFD
+660 
-666 KHEHSGDP
+666 
-674 THDEMLAKIKE
+674 THYPKIKE
-685 VESKA
+685 VEKKD

-712 TAHIRIRESRE
+712 TAYVRIRESQE

-750 KDALTVLPSDENDYD
+750 KDALTVIPADESEFD
-765 NDEDVEEEVPSCFS
+765 NDDEEEEVPSCFS

-789 KVLFAFVPPTDIC
+789 KVLFAFVPPTDMC

-838 VTAILFVALGTSIPG
+838 VTAILFVALGTSIP
-853 RYPLSTAGAC
+853 
-863 LTNSRI
+863 
-869 ADTFASMIAAKHD
+869 DTFASMIAAKHD

-904 GLAWTIAAVYHSSR
+904 GLAWTIAAVYHSSH
-918 GMTFN
+918 GGIFK

-932 VALFCGEALIAI
+932 VALFCGEALIAVF
-944 LLIMV
+944 LIMF
-949 RRWTKSIGAEL
+949 RRWHKGIGAEL
-960 GGPKNSKYVSAAIL
+960 GGPKVSKYISAAIL
-974 VFLWLAYVVI
+974 VFLWVFYVVI
-984 CTLEAYD
+984 CILEAYD
-991 VILI
+991 VIRV

>member
-1 MHLLVK
+1 MQLLLK
-7 SIFTCALFVIF
+7 SIFTCALLVIF
-18 VYATSQ
+18 VYATAQ
-24 SLLKV
+24 SLAKV
-29 QQNDELYTLLNG
+29 QESEARRAYLNLTSNSYSSAHSSSASSSLRSSRNPG
-41 TGSGNNLSQDG
+41 EEDG
-52 SHFLSRRLRQAGQGE
+52 GHFLSRRLRQAPYGE
-67 EGEQGAP
+67 EGDEGAETQSEHE
-74 VDFGDAR
+74 R
-81 KDDNLRPKM
+81 KQDSANQEAPDV
-90 GPEGEELR
+90 EELR
-98 VCSQGLVLPLWMPQ
+98 QCSEGLVLPLWMPQ
-112 KNISIGDRLVRGFVY
+112 ENISLGDRLVRGFVY
-127 FMLLV
+127 FVLLI

-146 ASIEA
+146 AAIEA
-151 ITSIERTVVVRGP
+151 ITSIERAVVVKGP
-164 HNEKQVMHVRIWNE
+164 NNIKQVMHVRIWNE

-241 RRIRHLRVFTVT
+241 RRIRHLRVFFVT

-267 LSVFTPGVIAVWE
+267 LSVFTPGVILVWE

-305 KFMDK
+305 KYMDK

-322 GEHDQVEMDAEKGGV
+322 GEHDQVEMDAEKGP
-337 RDPTSLAAPRTT
+337 RDPKHSMVTSARGTD
-349 EAEAFDE
+349 AEAFDE

-369 QKYPE
+369 QKYPD
-374 AELEQLEMM
+374 ADLEQLEMM
-383 AQEQVLARSN
+383 AQEQVLARSS

-404 RRMVGS
+404 RKMVGS

-423 DLTEVKAQLNPA
+423 DLTEVKAQLHA
-435 EEEEGDE
+435 GDDE
-442 PTRVYFEPG
+442 DTDDPIRMYFEPG

-464 RVIRRGDISEY
+464 RVVRRGDISTYASVEY
-475 GKVDFET
+475 ET
-482 QDGTASAGQDF
+482 QDGTASAGTDF
-493 VGKKGTLSFP
+493 VGRKGLLSFP

-530 LYNPSDNMRLA
+530 LFNPSEGVKLA
-541 VPQIA
+541 VPMIA

-556 GIFAFTDSAFE
+556 GIFAFTDSVFE
-567 VSESIGLYEV
+567 ITESVGKFEL

-583 GARGSVIVPYWT
+583 GARGTVIVPYWT
-595 ESASAKSGKDFEE
+595 ENDTATDSKDYEE
-608 TRGEL
+608 ARGEL
-613 VFENNETEKFI
+613 IFENNESEKFI
-624 EILILE
+624 DLYILE
-630 ESSYEKDVNFMVHIG
+630 ESSYEKDVSFKVHIG
-645 EPRLAPADDTNKESF
+645 EPRLAPDDTNKESF
-660 FNRFFD
+660 FNRLFE
-666 KHEHSGDP
+666 KHEHSGEP
-674 THDEMLAKIKE
+674 TYDEMAAKIKE
-685 VESKA
+685 VEKKP
-690 VQDLTE
+690 VQELTE

-712 TAHIRIRESRE
+712 TAYVRIRESQE

-750 KDALTVLPSDENDYD
+750 KDALTVIPADESEFDTD
-765 NDEDVEEEVPSCFS
+765 DDAEEEVPSCFS
-779 YVSHFVCLFW
+779 YVSHFICLFW

-802 GGYVTFVVSIFVI
+802 GGYITFVVSIFVI

-838 VTAILFVALGTSIPG
+838 VTAILFVALGTSIP
-853 RYPLSTAGAC
+853 
-863 LTNSRI
+863 
-869 ADTFASMIAAKHD
+869 DTFASMIAAKHD

-904 GLAWTIAAVYHSSR
+904 GLAWTIAAVYHSSH
-918 GMTFN
+918 GKTFN

-944 LLIMV
+944 FLIMF
-949 RRWTKSIGAEL
+949 RRLHKGIGAEL
-960 GGPKNSKYVSAAIL
+960 GGPKISKYISAAIL
-974 VFLWLAYVVI
+974 VFLWVFYVVI
-984 CTLEAYD
+984 CILEAYD
-991 VILI
+991 VIRV

>member
-1 MHLLVK
+1 MQLLLK

-18 VYATSQ
+18 VYATAQ

-29 QQNDELYTLLNG
+29 QETEARQAYLNV
-41 TGSGNNLSQDG
+41 TSSSSSNLSQDDV
-52 SHFLSRRLRQAGQGE
+52 HFLSRRLRQATAGE
-67 EGEQGAP
+67 EGDEGAP
-74 VDFGDAR
+74 SQMDDELEQMTKVHAEAPDA
-81 KDDNLRPKM
+81 
-90 GPEGEELR
+90 EELR
-98 VCSQGLVLPLWMPQ
+98 ECSEGLVLPLWMPQ
-112 KNISIGDRLVRGFVY
+112 RNISVGDRLVRGFVY
-127 FMLLV
+127 FVLLI

-146 ASIEA
+146 AAIEA
-151 ITSIERTVVVRGP
+151 ITSIERAVVVKGP
-164 HNEKQVMHVRIWNE
+164 NNTKQVMHVRIWNE

-241 RRIRHLRVFTVT
+241 RRIRHLRVFFVT
-253 AAFSIFAYVWLWLI
+253 ALFSVFAYVWLWLI
-267 LSVFTPGVIAVWE
+267 LSVFTPGVILVWE

-305 KFMDK
+305 KYMDK

-322 GEHDQVEMDAEKGGV
+322 GEHDQVEMDAEKGPKQPMV
-337 RDPTSLAAPRTT
+337 TSARGND
-349 EAEAFDE
+349 AEAFDE
-356 ARREYIHVLTELR
+356 ARREYITLLTELR
-369 QKYPE
+369 QKYPD
-374 AELEQLEMM
+374 ADLEQLEMM
-383 AQEQVLARSN
+383 AQEQVLARSS

-404 RRMVGS
+404 RKMVGS

-423 DLTEVKAQLNPA
+423 DLTEVKAQLHA
-435 EEEEGDE
+435 GDDEEVDD
-442 PTRVYFEPG
+442 PIRMYFEPG

-464 RVIRRGDISEY
+464 RVVRRGDISTYASVEY
-475 GKVDFET
+475 ET
-482 QDGTASAGQDF
+482 QDGTASAGTDF
-493 VGKKGTLSFP
+493 VGRKGLLSFP

-530 LYNPSDNMRLA
+530 LFNPSEGVKLA
-541 VPQIA
+541 VPMIA

-556 GIFAFTDSAFE
+556 GIFAFTDSVFE
-567 VSESIGLYEV
+567 ITESVGRFEL

-583 GARGSVIVPYWT
+583 GARGTVIVPYWT
-595 ESASAKSGKDFEE
+595 ENDTATESKDYEGA
-608 TRGEL
+608 RGEL
-613 VFENNETEKFI
+613 VFENNESEKFI
-624 EILILE
+624 DLFILE
-630 ESSYEKDVNFMVHIG
+630 ESSYEKDVSFKVHIG
-645 EPRLAPADDTNKESF
+645 EPRLAPDSTHYQ
-660 FNRFFD
+660 
-666 KHEHSGDP
+666 KHEHSGEP
-674 THDEMLAKIKE
+674 THDELAAKIKE
-685 VESKA
+685 VEKKP

-712 TAHIRIRESRE
+712 TAYVRIRESQE

-750 KDALTVLPSDENDYD
+750 KDALTVIPADESEFD
-765 NDEDVEEEVPSCFS
+765 NDDEEEEVPSCFS
-779 YVSHFVCLFW
+779 YVSHFICLFW

-838 VTAILFVALGTSIPG
+838 VTAILFVALGTSIP
-853 RYPLSTAGAC
+853 
-863 LTNSRI
+863 
-869 ADTFASMIAAKHD
+869 DTFASMIAAKHD

-904 GLAWTIAAVYHSSR
+904 GLAWTIAAVYHSSH

-944 LLIMV
+944 MLIMF
-949 RRWTKSIGAEL
+949 RRWHKGIGAEL
-960 GGPKNSKYVSAAIL
+960 GGPKVSKYISAAIL
-974 VFLWLAYVVI
+974 VFLWVFYVVI
-984 CTLEAYD
+984 CILEAYD
-991 VILI
+991 VIRV

>member
-1 MHLLVK
+1 MQLLLK

-18 VYATSQ
+18 VYATAQ

-29 QQNDELYTLLNG
+29 QETDARQAYLNV
-41 TGSGNNLSQDG
+41 TSSSSSNLSQDDG
-52 SHFLSRRLRQAGQGE
+52 HFLSRRLRQVAHGE
-67 EGEQGAP
+67 EGDDGAP
-74 VDFGDAR
+74 SQMEDELRQMTKIHGDAP
-81 KDDNLRPKM
+81 DV
-90 GPEGEELR
+90 EELR
-98 VCSQGLVLPLWMPQ
+98 ECSVGLVLPLWMPQ
-112 KNISIGDRLVRGFVY
+112 RNISVGDRLIRGFVY
-127 FMLLV
+127 FVLLI

-146 ASIEA
+146 AAIEA
-151 ITSIERTVVVRGP
+151 ITSIERAVVVKGP
-164 HNEKQVMHVRIWNE
+164 NNTKQVMHVRIWNE

-241 RRIRHLRVFTVT
+241 RRIRHLRVFFVT
-253 AAFSIFAYVWLWLI
+253 ALFSVFAYVWLWLI
-267 LSVFTPGVIAVWE
+267 LSVFTPGVILVWE

-305 KFMDK
+305 KYMDK

-322 GEHDQVEMDAEKGGV
+322 GEHDQVEMDAEKGPKHPMV
-337 RDPTSLAAPRTT
+337 TSARGND
-349 EAEAFDE
+349 AEAFDE
-356 ARREYIHVLTELR
+356 ARREYINVLTELR
-369 QKYPE
+369 QKYPD
-374 AELEQLEMM
+374 ADLEQLEMM
-383 AQEQVLARSN
+383 AQEQVLARSS

-404 RRMVGS
+404 RKMVGS

-423 DLTEVKAQLNPA
+423 DLTEIKAQLHAGDDEEA
-435 EEEEGDE
+435 ED
-442 PTRVYFEPG
+442 RIRMYFEPG

-464 RVIRRGDISEY
+464 RVVRRGDISTYASVEY
-475 GKVDFET
+475 ET
-482 QDGTASAGQDF
+482 QDGTASAGTDF
-493 VGKKGTLSFP
+493 VGRKGLLSFP

-530 LYNPSDNMRLA
+530 LFNPSEGVKLG
-541 VPQIA
+541 VPMIA

-556 GIFAFTDSAFE
+556 GIFAFTDSVFE
-567 VSESIGLYEV
+567 ISESVGRFEL

-583 GARGSVIVPYWT
+583 GARGTVIVPYWT
-595 ESASAKSGKDFEE
+595 ENDTATESKDYEGA
-608 TRGEL
+608 RGEL
-613 VFENNETEKFI
+613 IFENNESEKLI
-624 EILILE
+624 DLYILE
-630 ESSYEKDVNFMVHIG
+630 ESSYEKDVSFKVHIG
-645 EPRLAPADDTNKESF
+645 EPRLAPDDELAD
-660 FNRFFD
+660 
-666 KHEHSGDP
+666 
-674 THDEMLAKIKE
+674 KIKE
-685 VESKA
+685 VEKKA

-712 TAHIRIRESRE
+712 TAYVRIRESQE

-750 KDALTVLPSDENDYD
+750 KDALTVIPAEESEFD
-765 NDEDVEEEVPSCFS
+765 NDDVEEEVPSCLS
-779 YVSHFVCLFW
+779 YVSHLVCLFW

-838 VTAILFVALGTSIPG
+838 VTAILFVALGTSIP
-853 RYPLSTAGAC
+853 
-863 LTNSRI
+863 
-869 ADTFASMIAAKHD
+869 DTFASMIAAKHD

-904 GLAWTIAAVYHSSR
+904 GLAWTIAAVYHSSH
-918 GMTFN
+918 GLTFN

-944 LLIMV
+944 MLIMF
-949 RRWTKSIGAEL
+949 RRWHKGIGAEL
-960 GGPKNSKYVSAAIL
+960 GGPRNSKYISAAIL
-974 VFLWLAYVVI
+974 VFLWVFYVVI
-984 CTLEAYD
+984 CILEAYD
-991 VILI
+991 VIRV

>member
-1 MHLLVK
+1 MQLLLK

-18 VYATSQ
+18 VYATAQ

-29 QQNDELYTLLNG
+29 QETEARQAYLNV
-41 TGSGNNLSQDG
+41 TSSSSSNLSQDDG
-52 SHFLSRRLRQAGQGE
+52 HFLSRRLRQVSHGE
-67 EGEQGAP
+67 EGDEGAP
-74 VDFGDAR
+74 SQMDDELEQMTKVHGEAPDAEDVR
-81 KDDNLRPKM
+81 
-90 GPEGEELR
+90 E
-98 VCSQGLVLPLWMPQ
+98 CSEGLVLPLWMPQ
-112 KNISIGDRLVRGFVY
+112 RNISVGDRLVRGFVY
-127 FMLLV
+127 FVLLI

-146 ASIEA
+146 AAIEA
-151 ITSIERTVVVRGP
+151 ITSIERAVVVKGP
-164 HNEKQVMHVRIWNE
+164 NNTKQVMHVRIWNE

-241 RRIRHLRVFTVT
+241 RRIRHLRVFFVT
-253 AAFSIFAYVWLWLI
+253 ALFSVFAYVWLWLI
-267 LSVFTPGVIAVWE
+267 LSVFTPGVILVWE

-305 KFMDK
+305 KYMDK

-322 GEHDQVEMDAEKGGV
+322 GEHDQVEMDAEKGPKQPMV
-337 RDPTSLAAPRTT
+337 TSARGND
-349 EAEAFDE
+349 AEAFDE
-356 ARREYIHVLTELR
+356 ARREYITLLTELR
-369 QKYPE
+369 QKYPD
-374 AELEQLEMM
+374 ADLEQLEMM
-383 AQEQVLARSN
+383 AQEQVLARSGR
-393 KSRAFY
+393 SRAFY

-404 RRMVGS
+404 RKMVGS

-423 DLTEVKAQLNPA
+423 DLTGVKAQLHA
-435 EEEEGDE
+435 GDDEEADD
-442 PTRVYFEPG
+442 PIRMYFEPG

-464 RVIRRGDISEY
+464 RVVRRGDISTYASVEY
-475 GKVDFET
+475 ET
-482 QDGTASAGQDF
+482 QDGTASAGTDF
-493 VGKKGTLSFP
+493 VGRKGLLSFP

-530 LYNPSDNMRLA
+530 LFNPSEGVKLA
-541 VPQIA
+541 VPMIA

-556 GIFAFTDSAFE
+556 GIFAFTDSVFE
-567 VSESIGLYEV
+567 ITESVGRFEL

-583 GARGSVIVPYWT
+583 GARGTVIVPYWT
-595 ESASAKSGKDFEE
+595 ENDTATESKDYEGA
-608 TRGEL
+608 RGEL
-613 VFENNETEKFI
+613 VFENNESEKFI
-624 EILILE
+624 DLFILE
-630 ESSYEKDVNFMVHIG
+630 ESSYEKDVSFKVHIG
-645 EPRLAPADDTNKESF
+645 EPRLAPDDE
-660 FNRFFD
+660 
-666 KHEHSGDP
+666 
-674 THDEMLAKIKE
+674 LAAKIKE
-685 VESKA
+685 VEKKP

-712 TAHIRIRESRE
+712 TAYVRIRESQE

-750 KDALTVLPSDENDYD
+750 KDALTVIPADESEFD
-765 NDEDVEEEVPSCFS
+765 NDDEEEEVPSCFS

-838 VTAILFVALGTSIPG
+838 VTAILFVALGTSIP
-853 RYPLSTAGAC
+853 
-863 LTNSRI
+863 
-869 ADTFASMIAAKHD
+869 DTFASMIAAKHD

-904 GLAWTIAAVYHSSR
+904 GLAWTIAAVYHSSH

-944 LLIMV
+944 MLIMF
-949 RRWTKSIGAEL
+949 RRWHKGIGAEL
-960 GGPKNSKYVSAAIL
+960 GGPKVSKYISAAIL
-974 VFLWLAYVVI
+974 VFLWVFYVVI
-984 CTLEAYD
+984 CILEAYD
-991 VILI
+991 VIRV